1 MKFMSID
8 IETYS
13 DIDINKAG
21 VYRYVDTDAFKIL
34 LFAYSVD
41 GGPVQLIDLTRGD
54 SIPKEIVKALSDKSV
69 TKWAYNANFER
80 VALSRFLGMPTGQYL
95 DPEGWKC
102 SMVWAATLGL
112 PMGLAKVGEVLALDK
127 QKMSEGRGLIY
138 KFCKPDKKTGQRV
151 MPEEFPEDWET
162 FRRYNIRDVETE
174 MGIQKMI
181 SPFPCSDELWQE
193 YWTDQRINDRGVEV
207 DLTLAKNAVAMDAE
221 ISENLME
228 KMRSLTGIDNPRSTS
243 QLDMWLR
250 EHGCDMVSLGKKD
263 VAQVIE
269 ETDDP
274 LIRKVLSLRL
284 LIAKSSV
291 KKYTKMLDATC
302 SDGRA
307 RGMFQFYG
315 AMRTGRFAGRL
326 LQLQNLPQN
335 HIENIELVRELARRG
350 DLEALSVMFDSV
362 PDILSQL
369 IRTAFVA
376 REGSR
381 FIVADFSAIEAR
393 VIAWLAGEE
402 WRMKAFAD
410 GKDIYCA
417 SASAMFGVPVV
428 KHGINGEL
436 RQKGKVAELAC
447 IAEGQLVLTNHGE
460 KTIETVTTDDLVWDG
475 EQWVAHEGVI
485 YRGIKEVMTYEGLTA
500 TPDHLVYVE
509 GQKEPM
515 DFRIATT
522 RRAHLIQTAAR
533 GAALWLGE
541 DHISRE
547 KMERKIQPLLRADR
561 MHRMPRETM
570 DRAEQ
575 SNCGKIERLPELLTE
590 ESYTALARQETNSS
604 QTEMHKSKGRQLQK
618 LRRQR
623 DRVQVRVCHR
633 RGTIHSRKYGTSTQ
647 GIRTRSYRYQW
658 QLRARKS
665 EIYIAQREPSEQALN
680 RSESLG
686 PEILAVQLQRSNTQA
701 ETRVDQTA
709 DHSGREE
716 SCQKETQVLATYS
729 GKTRV
734 YDIRNAGPHH
744 RYTVSGKLV
753 HNCGYGGSVGALK
766 AFGADKMGLTETEMQ
781 SIVDNWR
788 ASSPRIVQLW
798 WNVDRAI
805 KQTLEDGTTHRTHG
819 LMFSLQKGILFIR
832 LPSGRSLAYVKPR
845 LIDGKITYE
854 GVSSNKGW
862 ARLESYGPKFVE
874 NCLAEGTQVL
884 TDRGWIEIQN
894 VTTKDALWDGEQWVS
909 HEGLINKG
917 IQEVINIDGALM
929 TPDHKVLT
937 QEGWKNAPSC
947 KGLKRYEVKQPN
959 SDRVRR
965 VEREEI
971 PVEGKMRLWERVH
984 HDCRA
989 FFRRKAEIL
998 RLLERKAN
1006 KHCKRNP
1013 QALQTPFIP
1022 CLAFNEGTLHGSYSS
1037 SLGQLWRQGNQ
1048 SLRQMARIIR
1058 EFLGGYVTNLPERAN
1073 AGQNRREWEL
1083 HSRELQMGGLQNP
1096 VQKQTSK
1103 YTDRYTLGQDNC
1115 ERGCRSFRNRG
1126 HNAPLQNTAWLDD
1139 RYLVRK
1145 TGLKKQVYDLKNA
1158 GPNHRFTIKTEAGP
1172 MIVHNCVQAIS
1183 RDLLLNA
1190 MKQVGP
1196 DARICMHIHDELVI
1210 EADSSVKLDDICKKM
1225 AQVPE
1230 WADGLLLRADGYETK
1245 FYLKD

>member
-151 MPEEFPEDWET
+151 LPEDFPEDWET

-221 ISENLME
+221 ISKNLME
-228 KMRSLTGIDNPRSTS
+228 KMRALTGIDNPRSTS

-335 HIENIELVRELARRG
+335 HIENIELIRELARRG
-350 DLEALSVMFDSV
+350 DLDALSVMFDSV

-402 WRMKAFAD
+402 WRMKAFAE

-460 KTIETVTTDDLVWDG
+460 KPIETVTTDDLVWDG
-475 EQWVAHEGVI
+475 EQWVVHEGII
-485 YRGIKEVMTYEGLTA
+485 YKGIRTVYTYQGLTA
-500 TPDHLVYVE
+500 TLDHQVFINDSSKPVMLQEAVAYRKDLKDATQE
-509 GQKEPM
+509 KKEI
-515 DFRIATT
+515 DKRKECSVAT
-522 RRAHLIQTAAR
+522 A
-533 GAALWLGE
+533 
-541 DHISRE
+541 
-547 KMERKIQPLLRADR
+547 K
-561 MHRMPRETM
+561 
-570 DRAEQ
+570 
-575 SNCGKIERLPELLTE
+575 
-590 ESYTALARQETNSS
+590 
-604 QTEMHKSKGRQLQK
+604 
-618 LRRQR
+618 
-623 DRVQVRVCHR
+623 
-633 RGTIHSRKYGTSTQ
+633 
-647 GIRTRSYRYQW
+647 
-658 QLRARKS
+658 
-665 EIYIAQREPSEQALN
+665 
-680 RSESLG
+680 
-686 PEILAVQLQRSNTQA
+686 
-701 ETRVDQTA
+701 
-709 DHSGREE
+709 
-716 SCQKETQVLATYS
+716 
-729 GKTRV
+729 V
-734 YDIRNAGPHH
+734 YDIMNAGPHH

-798 WNVDRAI
+798 WDVDRAI

-874 NCLAEGTQVL
+874 NCLVEGTQVL

-917 IQEVINIDGALM
+917 IQEVISIDGALM

-937 QEGWKNAPSC
+937 KEGWKTASSC
-947 KGLKRYEVKQPN
+947 SGLEK
-959 SDRVRR
+959 
-965 VEREEI
+965 
-971 PVEGKMRLWERVH
+971 
-984 HDCRA
+984 
-989 FFRRKAEIL
+989 
-998 RLLERKAN
+998 
-1006 KHCKRNP
+1006 
-1013 QALQTPFIP
+1013 
-1022 CLAFNEGTLHGSYSS
+1022 
-1037 SLGQLWRQGNQ
+1037 LG
-1048 SLRQMARIIR
+1048 
-1058 EFLGGYVTNLPERAN
+1058 
-1073 AGQNRREWEL
+1073 
-1083 HSRELQMGGLQNP
+1083 
-1096 VQKQTSK
+1096 
-1103 YTDRYTLGQDNC
+1103 
-1115 ERGCRSFRNRG
+1115 RGD
-1126 HNAPLQNTAWLDD
+1126 Q
-1139 RYLVRK
+1139 YLVRK

-1158 GPNHRFTIKTEAGP
+1158 GPNHRFTIRTEAGP
-1172 MIVHNCVQAIS
+1172 MIVHNCVQGIS

-1210 EADSSVKLDDICKKM
+1210 EADSSVKLDDICQKM

-1230 WADGLLLRADGYETK
+1230 WAEGLLLRADGYETK

>member
-1 MKFMSID
+1 MRFMSID

-21 VYRYVDTDAFKIL
+21 VYRYIDTDAFKIL

-41 GGPVQLIDLTRGD
+41 GGPVQLSDLTRGD
-54 SIPKEIVKALSDKSV
+54 SIPKEIVNALSDKSV

-151 MPEEFPEDWET
+151 MPEEFPDDWET

-221 ISENLME
+221 ISKNLME
-228 KMRSLTGIDNPRSTS
+228 KMRALTGIDNPRSTS

-335 HIENIELVRELARRG
+335 HIENIGLVRELARRG
-350 DLEALSVMFDSV
+350 DLDALSVMFDSV
-362 PDILSQL
+362 PDVLSQL

-402 WRMKAFAD
+402 WRMKAFAE

-436 RQKGKVAELAC
+436 RQKGKVAELA
-447 IAEGQLVLTNHGE
+447 
-460 KTIETVTTDDLVWDG
+460 
-475 EQWVAHEGVI
+475 
-485 YRGIKEVMTYEGLTA
+485 
-500 TPDHLVYVE
+500 
-509 GQKEPM
+509 
-515 DFRIATT
+515 
-522 RRAHLIQTAAR
+522 
-533 GAALWLGE
+533 
-541 DHISRE
+541 
-547 KMERKIQPLLRADR
+547 
-561 MHRMPRETM
+561 
-570 DRAEQ
+570 
-575 SNCGKIERLPELLTE
+575 
-590 ESYTALARQETNSS
+590 
-604 QTEMHKSKGRQLQK
+604 
-618 LRRQR
+618 
-623 DRVQVRVCHR
+623 
-633 RGTIHSRKYGTSTQ
+633 
-647 GIRTRSYRYQW
+647 
-658 QLRARKS
+658 
-665 EIYIAQREPSEQALN
+665 
-680 RSESLG
+680 
-686 PEILAVQLQRSNTQA
+686 
-701 ETRVDQTA
+701 
-709 DHSGREE
+709 
-716 SCQKETQVLATYS
+716 
-729 GKTRV
+729 
-734 YDIRNAGPHH
+734 
-744 RYTVSGKLV
+744 
-753 HNCGYGGSVGALK
+753 CGYGGSVGALK

-798 WNVDRAI
+798 WDVDRAI

-874 NCLAEGTQVL
+874 NCIAEGTQVL

-937 QEGWKNAPSC
+937 KDGWKTASSC
-947 KGLKRYEVKQPN
+947 SGLEK
-959 SDRVRR
+959 
-965 VEREEI
+965 
-971 PVEGKMRLWERVH
+971 LW
-984 HDCRA
+984 
-989 FFRRKAEIL
+989 
-998 RLLERKAN
+998 
-1006 KHCKRNP
+1006 
-1013 QALQTPFIP
+1013 
-1022 CLAFNEGTLHGSYSS
+1022 
-1037 SLGQLWRQGNQ
+1037 
-1048 SLRQMARIIR
+1048 
-1058 EFLGGYVTNLPERAN
+1058 
-1073 AGQNRREWEL
+1073 
-1083 HSRELQMGGLQNP
+1083 MG
-1096 VQKQTSK
+1096 
-1103 YTDRYTLGQDNC
+1103 
-1115 ERGCRSFRNRG
+1115 
-1126 HNAPLQNTAWLDD
+1126 D

-1158 GPNHRFTIKTEAGP
+1158 GPNHRFTIKTETGP
-1172 MIVHNCVQAIS
+1172 MIVHNCVQGIS

-1210 EADSSVKLDDICKKM
+1210 EADSSVKLDDICQKM

-1230 WADGLLLRADGYETK
+1230 WAEGLLLRADGYETK

>member
-34 LFAYSVD
+34 LFTYSVD

-151 MPEEFPEDWET
+151 LPEDFPEDWET

-221 ISENLME
+221 ISKNLME
-228 KMRSLTGIDNPRSTS
+228 KMRALTGIDNPRSTS

-335 HIENIELVRELARRG
+335 HIENIGLVRELARRG
-350 DLEALSVMFDSV
+350 DLDALSVMFDSV

-402 WRMKAFAD
+402 WRMKAFAE

-436 RQKGKVAELAC
+436 RQKGKVAELA
-447 IAEGQLVLTNHGE
+447 
-460 KTIETVTTDDLVWDG
+460 
-475 EQWVAHEGVI
+475 
-485 YRGIKEVMTYEGLTA
+485 
-500 TPDHLVYVE
+500 
-509 GQKEPM
+509 
-515 DFRIATT
+515 
-522 RRAHLIQTAAR
+522 
-533 GAALWLGE
+533 
-541 DHISRE
+541 
-547 KMERKIQPLLRADR
+547 
-561 MHRMPRETM
+561 
-570 DRAEQ
+570 
-575 SNCGKIERLPELLTE
+575 
-590 ESYTALARQETNSS
+590 
-604 QTEMHKSKGRQLQK
+604 
-618 LRRQR
+618 
-623 DRVQVRVCHR
+623 
-633 RGTIHSRKYGTSTQ
+633 
-647 GIRTRSYRYQW
+647 
-658 QLRARKS
+658 
-665 EIYIAQREPSEQALN
+665 
-680 RSESLG
+680 
-686 PEILAVQLQRSNTQA
+686 
-701 ETRVDQTA
+701 
-709 DHSGREE
+709 
-716 SCQKETQVLATYS
+716 
-729 GKTRV
+729 
-734 YDIRNAGPHH
+734 
-744 RYTVSGKLV
+744 
-753 HNCGYGGSVGALK
+753 CGYGGSVGALK

-874 NCLAEGTQVL
+874 NLV
-884 TDRGWIEIQN
+884 
-894 VTTKDALWDGEQWVS
+894 
-909 HEGLINKG
+909 
-917 IQEVINIDGALM
+917 
-929 TPDHKVLT
+929 
-937 QEGWKNAPSC
+937 
-947 KGLKRYEVKQPN
+947 
-959 SDRVRR
+959 
-965 VEREEI
+965 
-971 PVEGKMRLWERVH
+971 
-984 HDCRA
+984 
-989 FFRRKAEIL
+989 
-998 RLLERKAN
+998 
-1006 KHCKRNP
+1006 
-1013 QALQTPFIP
+1013 
-1022 CLAFNEGTLHGSYSS
+1022 
-1037 SLGQLWRQGNQ
+1037 QG
-1048 SLRQMARIIR
+1048 
-1058 EFLGGYVTNLPERAN
+1058 
-1073 AGQNRREWEL
+1073 
-1083 HSRELQMGGLQNP
+1083 
-1096 VQKQTSK
+1096 
-1103 YTDRYTLGQDNC
+1103 
-1115 ERGCRSFRNRG
+1115 
-1126 HNAPLQNTAWLDD
+1126 
-1139 RYLVRK
+1139 
-1145 TGLKKQVYDLKNA
+1145 
-1158 GPNHRFTIKTEAGP
+1158 
-1172 MIVHNCVQAIS
+1172 IS

-1210 EADSSVKLDDICKKM
+1210 EADSSVKLDDICQKM

-1230 WADGLLLRADGYETK
+1230 WAEGLLLRADGYETK

>member
-1 MKFMSID
+1 MRFMSVD

-54 SIPKEIVKALSDKSV
+54 SIPKEIVKALSEKSI

-95 DPEGWKC
+95 DPVGWKC

-138 KFCKPDKKTGQRV
+138 KFCKPDKKTGLRV

-193 YWTDQRINDRGVEV
+193 YWTDQQINDRGVEV

-221 ISENLME
+221 ISEKLME
-228 KMRSLTGIDNPRSTS
+228 KMRALTGIDNPRSTS

-263 VAQVIE
+263 VAQVSE

-335 HIENIELVRELARRG
+335 HIENIGLVRELARRG
-350 DLEALSVMFDSV
+350 DLDALSVMFDSV

-402 WRMKAFAD
+402 WRMKAFAE

-436 RQKGKVAELAC
+436 RQKGKVAELA
-447 IAEGQLVLTNHGE
+447 
-460 KTIETVTTDDLVWDG
+460 
-475 EQWVAHEGVI
+475 
-485 YRGIKEVMTYEGLTA
+485 
-500 TPDHLVYVE
+500 
-509 GQKEPM
+509 
-515 DFRIATT
+515 
-522 RRAHLIQTAAR
+522 
-533 GAALWLGE
+533 
-541 DHISRE
+541 
-547 KMERKIQPLLRADR
+547 
-561 MHRMPRETM
+561 
-570 DRAEQ
+570 
-575 SNCGKIERLPELLTE
+575 
-590 ESYTALARQETNSS
+590 
-604 QTEMHKSKGRQLQK
+604 
-618 LRRQR
+618 
-623 DRVQVRVCHR
+623 
-633 RGTIHSRKYGTSTQ
+633 
-647 GIRTRSYRYQW
+647 
-658 QLRARKS
+658 
-665 EIYIAQREPSEQALN
+665 
-680 RSESLG
+680 
-686 PEILAVQLQRSNTQA
+686 
-701 ETRVDQTA
+701 
-709 DHSGREE
+709 
-716 SCQKETQVLATYS
+716 
-729 GKTRV
+729 
-734 YDIRNAGPHH
+734 
-744 RYTVSGKLV
+744 
-753 HNCGYGGSVGALK
+753 CGYGGSVGALK

-874 NCLAEGTQVL
+874 NIT
-884 TDRGWIEIQN
+884 
-894 VTTKDALWDGEQWVS
+894 
-909 HEGLINKG
+909 
-917 IQEVINIDGALM
+917 
-929 TPDHKVLT
+929 
-937 QEGWKNAPSC
+937 
-947 KGLKRYEVKQPN
+947 
-959 SDRVRR
+959 
-965 VEREEI
+965 
-971 PVEGKMRLWERVH
+971 
-984 HDCRA
+984 
-989 FFRRKAEIL
+989 
-998 RLLERKAN
+998 
-1006 KHCKRNP
+1006 
-1013 QALQTPFIP
+1013 
-1022 CLAFNEGTLHGSYSS
+1022 
-1037 SLGQLWRQGNQ
+1037 
-1048 SLRQMARIIR
+1048 
-1058 EFLGGYVTNLPERAN
+1058 
-1073 AGQNRREWEL
+1073 
-1083 HSRELQMGGLQNP
+1083 
-1096 VQKQTSK
+1096 
-1103 YTDRYTLGQDNC
+1103 
-1115 ERGCRSFRNRG
+1115 
-1126 HNAPLQNTAWLDD
+1126 
-1139 RYLVRK
+1139 
-1145 TGLKKQVYDLKNA
+1145 
-1158 GPNHRFTIKTEAGP
+1158 
-1172 MIVHNCVQAIS
+1172 QAIS

-1196 DARICMHIHDELVI
+1196 EARICMHIHDELVI

-1230 WADGLLLRADGYETK
+1230 WAEGLLLRADGYETK

>member
-1 MKFMSID
+1 MRFMSID

-54 SIPKEIVKALSDKSV
+54 SIPKEIVNALSDKSV

-221 ISENLME
+221 ISKNLME

-284 LIAKSSV
+284 LISKSSV

-335 HIENIELVRELARRG
+335 HIENIGLVRELARRG
-350 DLEALSVMFDSV
+350 DLDALSVMFDSV

-402 WRMKAFAD
+402 WRMKAFAE

-436 RQKGKVAELAC
+436 RQKGKVAELA
-447 IAEGQLVLTNHGE
+447 
-460 KTIETVTTDDLVWDG
+460 
-475 EQWVAHEGVI
+475 
-485 YRGIKEVMTYEGLTA
+485 
-500 TPDHLVYVE
+500 
-509 GQKEPM
+509 
-515 DFRIATT
+515 
-522 RRAHLIQTAAR
+522 
-533 GAALWLGE
+533 
-541 DHISRE
+541 
-547 KMERKIQPLLRADR
+547 
-561 MHRMPRETM
+561 
-570 DRAEQ
+570 
-575 SNCGKIERLPELLTE
+575 
-590 ESYTALARQETNSS
+590 
-604 QTEMHKSKGRQLQK
+604 
-618 LRRQR
+618 
-623 DRVQVRVCHR
+623 
-633 RGTIHSRKYGTSTQ
+633 
-647 GIRTRSYRYQW
+647 
-658 QLRARKS
+658 
-665 EIYIAQREPSEQALN
+665 
-680 RSESLG
+680 
-686 PEILAVQLQRSNTQA
+686 
-701 ETRVDQTA
+701 
-709 DHSGREE
+709 
-716 SCQKETQVLATYS
+716 
-729 GKTRV
+729 
-734 YDIRNAGPHH
+734 
-744 RYTVSGKLV
+744 
-753 HNCGYGGSVGALK
+753 CGYGGSVGALK

-798 WNVDRAI
+798 WDVDRAI
-805 KQTLEDGTTHRTHG
+805 KETLRKGTSQVTHR
-819 LMFSLQKGILFIR
+819 LLFCFRKGILFIK

-874 NCLAEGTQVL
+874 NIT
-884 TDRGWIEIQN
+884 
-894 VTTKDALWDGEQWVS
+894 
-909 HEGLINKG
+909 
-917 IQEVINIDGALM
+917 
-929 TPDHKVLT
+929 
-937 QEGWKNAPSC
+937 
-947 KGLKRYEVKQPN
+947 
-959 SDRVRR
+959 
-965 VEREEI
+965 
-971 PVEGKMRLWERVH
+971 
-984 HDCRA
+984 
-989 FFRRKAEIL
+989 
-998 RLLERKAN
+998 
-1006 KHCKRNP
+1006 
-1013 QALQTPFIP
+1013 
-1022 CLAFNEGTLHGSYSS
+1022 
-1037 SLGQLWRQGNQ
+1037 
-1048 SLRQMARIIR
+1048 
-1058 EFLGGYVTNLPERAN
+1058 
-1073 AGQNRREWEL
+1073 
-1083 HSRELQMGGLQNP
+1083 
-1096 VQKQTSK
+1096 
-1103 YTDRYTLGQDNC
+1103 
-1115 ERGCRSFRNRG
+1115 
-1126 HNAPLQNTAWLDD
+1126 
-1139 RYLVRK
+1139 
-1145 TGLKKQVYDLKNA
+1145 
-1158 GPNHRFTIKTEAGP
+1158 
-1172 MIVHNCVQAIS
+1172 QAIS

-1196 DARICMHIHDELVI
+1196 EARICMHIHDELVI
-1210 EADSSVKLDDICKKM
+1210 EADKSVKLDDICKKM

-1230 WADGLLLRADGYETK
+1230 WAEGLLLRADGYETK

>member
-1 MKFMSID
+1 MRFMSID

-54 SIPKEIVKALSDKSV
+54 SIPKEIVNALSDKSV

-95 DPEGWKC
+95 DPRGWKC

-112 PMGLAKVGEVLALDK
+112 PMGLARVGEVLALDK

-151 MPEEFPEDWET
+151 LPEEFPEDWET

-228 KMRSLTGIDNPRSTS
+228 KMRALTGIDNPRSTS

-269 ETDDP
+269 ETEDP

-284 LIAKSSV
+284 LISKSSV

-335 HIENIELVRELARRG
+335 HIENIGLVRELARRG
-350 DLEALSVMFDSV
+350 DLDALSVMFDSV

-393 VIAWLAGEE
+393 VIAWLAGED
-402 WRMKAFAD
+402 WRMKAFAE

-436 RQKGKVAELAC
+436 RQKGKVAELA
-447 IAEGQLVLTNHGE
+447 
-460 KTIETVTTDDLVWDG
+460 
-475 EQWVAHEGVI
+475 
-485 YRGIKEVMTYEGLTA
+485 
-500 TPDHLVYVE
+500 
-509 GQKEPM
+509 
-515 DFRIATT
+515 
-522 RRAHLIQTAAR
+522 
-533 GAALWLGE
+533 
-541 DHISRE
+541 
-547 KMERKIQPLLRADR
+547 
-561 MHRMPRETM
+561 
-570 DRAEQ
+570 
-575 SNCGKIERLPELLTE
+575 
-590 ESYTALARQETNSS
+590 
-604 QTEMHKSKGRQLQK
+604 
-618 LRRQR
+618 
-623 DRVQVRVCHR
+623 
-633 RGTIHSRKYGTSTQ
+633 
-647 GIRTRSYRYQW
+647 
-658 QLRARKS
+658 
-665 EIYIAQREPSEQALN
+665 
-680 RSESLG
+680 
-686 PEILAVQLQRSNTQA
+686 
-701 ETRVDQTA
+701 
-709 DHSGREE
+709 
-716 SCQKETQVLATYS
+716 
-729 GKTRV
+729 
-734 YDIRNAGPHH
+734 
-744 RYTVSGKLV
+744 
-753 HNCGYGGSVGALK
+753 CGYGGSVGALK

-874 NCLAEGTQVL
+874 NIT
-884 TDRGWIEIQN
+884 
-894 VTTKDALWDGEQWVS
+894 
-909 HEGLINKG
+909 
-917 IQEVINIDGALM
+917 
-929 TPDHKVLT
+929 
-937 QEGWKNAPSC
+937 
-947 KGLKRYEVKQPN
+947 
-959 SDRVRR
+959 
-965 VEREEI
+965 
-971 PVEGKMRLWERVH
+971 
-984 HDCRA
+984 
-989 FFRRKAEIL
+989 
-998 RLLERKAN
+998 
-1006 KHCKRNP
+1006 
-1013 QALQTPFIP
+1013 
-1022 CLAFNEGTLHGSYSS
+1022 
-1037 SLGQLWRQGNQ
+1037 
-1048 SLRQMARIIR
+1048 
-1058 EFLGGYVTNLPERAN
+1058 
-1073 AGQNRREWEL
+1073 
-1083 HSRELQMGGLQNP
+1083 
-1096 VQKQTSK
+1096 
-1103 YTDRYTLGQDNC
+1103 
-1115 ERGCRSFRNRG
+1115 
-1126 HNAPLQNTAWLDD
+1126 
-1139 RYLVRK
+1139 
-1145 TGLKKQVYDLKNA
+1145 
-1158 GPNHRFTIKTEAGP
+1158 
-1172 MIVHNCVQAIS
+1172 QAIS

-1210 EADSSVKLDDICKKM
+1210 EADSSVKLDDICQKM

-1230 WADGLLLRADGYETK
+1230 WAEGLLLRADGYETK

>member
-1 MKFMSID
+1 MKSISID
-8 IETYS
+8 IESYS

-21 VYRYVDTDAFKIL
+21 VYRYIDSPEFKIL
-34 LFAYSVD
+34 LFAYAVD
-41 GGPVQLIDLTRGD
+41 GGPVQLIDLTRGEI
-54 SIPKEIVKALSDKSV
+54 IPKEIVEALSDKSV

-80 VALSRFLGMPTGQYL
+80 VALSAFLGMPTGQYL

-112 PMGLAKVGEVLALDK
+112 PMGLAKVGEVLSLDK

-181 SPFPCSDELWQE
+181 SPFPCSAELWQE

-207 DLTLAKNAVAMDAE
+207 DLTLARNAVAMDAE
-221 ISENLME
+221 ISEKLME
-228 KMRSLTGIDNPRSTS
+228 KMRALTGIDNPRSTS

-284 LIAKSSV
+284 LISKSSV

-335 HIENIELVRELARRG
+335 HIENIGLVRELARRG
-350 DLEALSVMFDSV
+350 DLDALSVMFDSV

-393 VIAWLAGEE
+393 VIAWLAGEQ
-402 WRMKAFAD
+402 WRMDAFAK

-447 IAEGQLVLTNHGE
+447 IAEGQPVLTSHGE

-475 EQWVAHEGVI
+475 ENWVQHEGVI
-485 YRGIKEVMTYEGLTA
+485 FKGYREVITYEGLTA
-500 TPDHLVYVE
+500 TRDHLVFIE
-509 GQKEPM
+509 GQSEPVEFG
-515 DFRIATT
+515 DAASSGSR
-522 RRAHLIQTAAR
+522 LIQTGDR

-547 KMERKIQPLLRADR
+547 KVERKIQPLLRANG
-561 MHRMPRETM
+561 MHQLPRETM

-575 SNCGKIERLPELLTE
+575 SYCREVERLPELLAE
-590 ESYTALARQETNSS
+590 KNNTAMARQETNSS

-618 LRRQR
+618 LWCQR
-623 DRVQVRVCHR
+623 DRVQVQVGHGSRSLHFREHR
-633 RGTIHSRKYGTSTQ
+633 HTRQRSR
-647 GIRTRSYRYQW
+647 IRPYKYQW
-658 QLRARKS
+658 PLRSRES
-665 EIYIAQREPSEQALN
+665 SLCLAQREHVEQTIN
-680 RSESLG
+680 NSQPLG
-686 PEILAVQLQRSNTQA
+686 PDLLALQLQRSNTQA

-709 DHSGREE
+709 DHRGREE
-716 SCQKETQVLATYS
+716 SCDGKEKMLEANS
-729 GKTRV
+729 GKIRV

-744 RYTVSGKLV
+744 RYTVSDKLV

-766 AFGADKMGLTETEMQ
+766 AFGADKMGLTEAEMQ

-798 WNVDRAI
+798 WDVDRAI

-819 LMFSLQKGILFIR
+819 LMFSLQRGILFIR

-854 GVSSNKGW
+854 GLSSNRGW
-862 ARLESYGPKFVE
+862 SRLESYGPKFVE
-874 NCLAEGTQVL
+874 NIV
-884 TDRGWIEIQN
+884 
-894 VTTKDALWDGEQWVS
+894 
-909 HEGLINKG
+909 
-917 IQEVINIDGALM
+917 
-929 TPDHKVLT
+929 
-937 QEGWKNAPSC
+937 
-947 KGLKRYEVKQPN
+947 
-959 SDRVRR
+959 
-965 VEREEI
+965 
-971 PVEGKMRLWERVH
+971 
-984 HDCRA
+984 
-989 FFRRKAEIL
+989 
-998 RLLERKAN
+998 
-1006 KHCKRNP
+1006 
-1013 QALQTPFIP
+1013 
-1022 CLAFNEGTLHGSYSS
+1022 
-1037 SLGQLWRQGNQ
+1037 QG
-1048 SLRQMARIIR
+1048 
-1058 EFLGGYVTNLPERAN
+1058 
-1073 AGQNRREWEL
+1073 
-1083 HSRELQMGGLQNP
+1083 
-1096 VQKQTSK
+1096 
-1103 YTDRYTLGQDNC
+1103 
-1115 ERGCRSFRNRG
+1115 
-1126 HNAPLQNTAWLDD
+1126 
-1139 RYLVRK
+1139 
-1145 TGLKKQVYDLKNA
+1145 
-1158 GPNHRFTIKTEAGP
+1158 
-1172 MIVHNCVQAIS
+1172 IS

-1210 EADSSVKLDDICKKM
+1210 EADDSVKLDDICKKM

-1230 WADGLLLRADGYETK
+1230 WAEGLLLRADGYETK

>member
-151 MPEEFPEDWET
+151 MPENFPEDWET

-207 DLTLAKNAVAMDAE
+207 DLTLARNAVAMDAE

-250 EHGCDMVSLGKKD
+250 EHGCNMVSLGKKD

-284 LIAKSSV
+284 LISKSSV

-302 SDGRA
+302 SDDRA

-350 DLEALSVMFDSV
+350 DLDALSVMFDSV

-402 WRMKAFAD
+402 WRMKAFAE

-436 RQKGKVAELAC
+436 RQKGKVAELA
-447 IAEGQLVLTNHGE
+447 
-460 KTIETVTTDDLVWDG
+460 
-475 EQWVAHEGVI
+475 
-485 YRGIKEVMTYEGLTA
+485 
-500 TPDHLVYVE
+500 
-509 GQKEPM
+509 
-515 DFRIATT
+515 
-522 RRAHLIQTAAR
+522 
-533 GAALWLGE
+533 
-541 DHISRE
+541 
-547 KMERKIQPLLRADR
+547 
-561 MHRMPRETM
+561 
-570 DRAEQ
+570 
-575 SNCGKIERLPELLTE
+575 
-590 ESYTALARQETNSS
+590 
-604 QTEMHKSKGRQLQK
+604 
-618 LRRQR
+618 
-623 DRVQVRVCHR
+623 
-633 RGTIHSRKYGTSTQ
+633 
-647 GIRTRSYRYQW
+647 
-658 QLRARKS
+658 
-665 EIYIAQREPSEQALN
+665 
-680 RSESLG
+680 
-686 PEILAVQLQRSNTQA
+686 
-701 ETRVDQTA
+701 
-709 DHSGREE
+709 
-716 SCQKETQVLATYS
+716 
-729 GKTRV
+729 
-734 YDIRNAGPHH
+734 
-744 RYTVSGKLV
+744 
-753 HNCGYGGSVGALK
+753 CGYGGSVGALK

-798 WNVDRAI
+798 WDVDRAI
-805 KQTLEDGTTHRTHG
+805 RQTLEDGTTHRTHG

-854 GVSSNKGW
+854 GVSINKGW

-874 NCLAEGTQVL
+874 NIT
-884 TDRGWIEIQN
+884 
-894 VTTKDALWDGEQWVS
+894 
-909 HEGLINKG
+909 
-917 IQEVINIDGALM
+917 
-929 TPDHKVLT
+929 
-937 QEGWKNAPSC
+937 
-947 KGLKRYEVKQPN
+947 
-959 SDRVRR
+959 
-965 VEREEI
+965 
-971 PVEGKMRLWERVH
+971 
-984 HDCRA
+984 
-989 FFRRKAEIL
+989 
-998 RLLERKAN
+998 
-1006 KHCKRNP
+1006 
-1013 QALQTPFIP
+1013 
-1022 CLAFNEGTLHGSYSS
+1022 
-1037 SLGQLWRQGNQ
+1037 
-1048 SLRQMARIIR
+1048 
-1058 EFLGGYVTNLPERAN
+1058 
-1073 AGQNRREWEL
+1073 
-1083 HSRELQMGGLQNP
+1083 
-1096 VQKQTSK
+1096 
-1103 YTDRYTLGQDNC
+1103 
-1115 ERGCRSFRNRG
+1115 
-1126 HNAPLQNTAWLDD
+1126 
-1139 RYLVRK
+1139 
-1145 TGLKKQVYDLKNA
+1145 
-1158 GPNHRFTIKTEAGP
+1158 
-1172 MIVHNCVQAIS
+1172 QAIS

-1196 DARICMHIHDELVI
+1196 EARICMHIHDELVI
-1210 EADSSVKLDDICKKM
+1210 EADSSVKLDDICEKM

-1230 WADGLLLRADGYETK
+1230 WAEGLLLRADGYETK

>member
-1 MKFMSID
+1 MRFMSID

-13 DIDINKAG
+13 DIDINKSG
-21 VYRYVDTDAFKIL
+21 VYRYVDTDEFKIL

-80 VALSRFLGMPTGQYL
+80 VALSRFLSMPTGQYL

-151 MPEEFPEDWET
+151 LPEDFPEDWET

-181 SPFPCSDELWQE
+181 GPFPCSDELWQE

-221 ISENLME
+221 ISKNLME

-335 HIENIELVRELARRG
+335 HIENIGLVRELARRG

-393 VIAWLAGEE
+393 VIAWLAGED
-402 WRMKAFAD
+402 WRMKAFAE

-436 RQKGKVAELAC
+436 RQKGKVAELA
-447 IAEGQLVLTNHGE
+447 
-460 KTIETVTTDDLVWDG
+460 
-475 EQWVAHEGVI
+475 
-485 YRGIKEVMTYEGLTA
+485 
-500 TPDHLVYVE
+500 
-509 GQKEPM
+509 
-515 DFRIATT
+515 
-522 RRAHLIQTAAR
+522 
-533 GAALWLGE
+533 
-541 DHISRE
+541 
-547 KMERKIQPLLRADR
+547 
-561 MHRMPRETM
+561 
-570 DRAEQ
+570 
-575 SNCGKIERLPELLTE
+575 
-590 ESYTALARQETNSS
+590 
-604 QTEMHKSKGRQLQK
+604 
-618 LRRQR
+618 
-623 DRVQVRVCHR
+623 
-633 RGTIHSRKYGTSTQ
+633 
-647 GIRTRSYRYQW
+647 
-658 QLRARKS
+658 
-665 EIYIAQREPSEQALN
+665 
-680 RSESLG
+680 
-686 PEILAVQLQRSNTQA
+686 
-701 ETRVDQTA
+701 
-709 DHSGREE
+709 
-716 SCQKETQVLATYS
+716 
-729 GKTRV
+729 
-734 YDIRNAGPHH
+734 
-744 RYTVSGKLV
+744 
-753 HNCGYGGSVGALK
+753 CGYGGSVGALK

-798 WNVDRAI
+798 WDVDRAI

-917 IQEVINIDGALM
+917 IQEVISIDGALM

-937 QEGWKNAPSC
+937 KEGWKTASSC
-947 KGLKRYEVKQPN
+947 SGLEK
-959 SDRVRR
+959 
-965 VEREEI
+965 
-971 PVEGKMRLWERVH
+971 
-984 HDCRA
+984 
-989 FFRRKAEIL
+989 
-998 RLLERKAN
+998 
-1006 KHCKRNP
+1006 
-1013 QALQTPFIP
+1013 
-1022 CLAFNEGTLHGSYSS
+1022 
-1037 SLGQLWRQGNQ
+1037 LG
-1048 SLRQMARIIR
+1048 
-1058 EFLGGYVTNLPERAN
+1058 
-1073 AGQNRREWEL
+1073 
-1083 HSRELQMGGLQNP
+1083 
-1096 VQKQTSK
+1096 
-1103 YTDRYTLGQDNC
+1103 
-1115 ERGCRSFRNRG
+1115 RGD
-1126 HNAPLQNTAWLDD
+1126 Q
-1139 RYLVRK
+1139 YLVRK

-1158 GPNHRFTIKTEAGP
+1158 GPNHRFTIRTEAGP
-1172 MIVHNCVQAIS
+1172 MIVHNCVQGIS

-1196 DARICMHIHDELVI
+1196 EARICMHIHDELVI
-1210 EADSSVKLDDICKKM
+1210 EADKSVKLDDICQKM

-1230 WADGLLLRADGYETK
+1230 WAEGLLLRADGYETK

>member
-1 MKFMSID
+1 MRFMSID

-54 SIPKEIVKALSDKSV
+54 SIPKEIVNALSDKSV

-95 DPEGWKC
+95 DPVGWKC

-138 KFCKPDKKTGQRV
+138 KFCKPDKKTGLRV

-193 YWTDQRINDRGVEV
+193 YWTDQQINDRGVEV
-207 DLTLAKNAVAMDAE
+207 DLTLARNAVAMDAE
-221 ISENLME
+221 ISKKLME

-284 LIAKSSV
+284 LISKSSV

-335 HIENIELVRELARRG
+335 HIENIGLVRELARRG

-402 WRMKAFAD
+402 WRMKAFAE

-436 RQKGKVAELAC
+436 RQKGKVAELA
-447 IAEGQLVLTNHGE
+447 
-460 KTIETVTTDDLVWDG
+460 
-475 EQWVAHEGVI
+475 
-485 YRGIKEVMTYEGLTA
+485 
-500 TPDHLVYVE
+500 
-509 GQKEPM
+509 
-515 DFRIATT
+515 
-522 RRAHLIQTAAR
+522 
-533 GAALWLGE
+533 
-541 DHISRE
+541 
-547 KMERKIQPLLRADR
+547 
-561 MHRMPRETM
+561 
-570 DRAEQ
+570 
-575 SNCGKIERLPELLTE
+575 
-590 ESYTALARQETNSS
+590 
-604 QTEMHKSKGRQLQK
+604 
-618 LRRQR
+618 
-623 DRVQVRVCHR
+623 
-633 RGTIHSRKYGTSTQ
+633 
-647 GIRTRSYRYQW
+647 
-658 QLRARKS
+658 
-665 EIYIAQREPSEQALN
+665 
-680 RSESLG
+680 
-686 PEILAVQLQRSNTQA
+686 
-701 ETRVDQTA
+701 
-709 DHSGREE
+709 
-716 SCQKETQVLATYS
+716 
-729 GKTRV
+729 
-734 YDIRNAGPHH
+734 
-744 RYTVSGKLV
+744 
-753 HNCGYGGSVGALK
+753 CGYGGSVGALK

-909 HEGLINKG
+909 HDGLINKG

-929 TPDHKVLT
+929 TPDHRVLT
-937 QEGWKNAPSC
+937 REGWKNASSC
-947 KGLKRYEVKQPN
+947 EGLKRHEVKLPN

-998 RLLERKAN
+998 RLHERKAN
-1006 KHCKRNP
+1006 KHCKRNS

-1022 CLAFNEGTLHGSYSS
+1022 CMAFNEGTLHGSYSS

-1115 ERGCRSFRNRG
+1115 ERGCRSFRNRR

-1158 GPNHRFTIKTEAGP
+1158 GPNHCFTIKTEAGP
-1172 MIVHNCVQAIS
+1172 MIVHNCVQGIS

-1196 DARICMHIHDELVI
+1196 EARICMHIHDELVI
-1210 EADSSVKLDDICKKM
+1210 EADKSVKLDDICKKM

-1230 WADGLLLRADGYETK
+1230 WAEGLLLRADGYETK

>member
-1 MKFMSID
+1 MRFMSID

-80 VALSRFLGMPTGQYL
+80 VALSRSLGMPTGQYL

-151 MPEEFPEDWET
+151 LPENFPEDWET
-162 FRRYNIRDVETE
+162 FRRYNMRDVETE

-221 ISENLME
+221 ISEKLME
-228 KMRSLTGIDNPRSTS
+228 KMRALTGIDNPRSTA
-243 QLDMWLR
+243 QLDLWLR

-284 LIAKSSV
+284 LISKSSV

-335 HIENIELVRELARRG
+335 HIENIGLLRELARRG
-350 DLEALSVMFDSV
+350 DLDALSVMFDSV

-402 WRMKAFAD
+402 WRMKAFAE

-447 IAEGQLVLTNHGE
+447 IAEGQPVLTNHGE
-460 KTIETVTTDDLVWDG
+460 KPIETVTTDDLVWDG
-475 EQWVAHEGVI
+475 DQWVTHEGVI
-485 YRGIKEVMTYEGLTA
+485 YKGKRTVYTYQGLTA
-500 TPDHLVYVE
+500 TLDHQVFINDSSKPVMLQEAVAYRKDLKDATQE
-509 GQKEPM
+509 KKEI
-515 DFRIATT
+515 DKRKECSVATV
-522 RRAHLIQTAAR
+522 
-533 GAALWLGE
+533 
-541 DHISRE
+541 
-547 KMERKIQPLLRADR
+547 K
-561 MHRMPRETM
+561 
-570 DRAEQ
+570 
-575 SNCGKIERLPELLTE
+575 
-590 ESYTALARQETNSS
+590 
-604 QTEMHKSKGRQLQK
+604 
-618 LRRQR
+618 
-623 DRVQVRVCHR
+623 
-633 RGTIHSRKYGTSTQ
+633 
-647 GIRTRSYRYQW
+647 
-658 QLRARKS
+658 
-665 EIYIAQREPSEQALN
+665 
-680 RSESLG
+680 
-686 PEILAVQLQRSNTQA
+686 
-701 ETRVDQTA
+701 
-709 DHSGREE
+709 
-716 SCQKETQVLATYS
+716 
-729 GKTRV
+729 V
-734 YDIRNAGPHH
+734 YDIMNAGPHH

-766 AFGADKMGLTETEMQ
+766 AFGAEKMGLTETEMQ

-798 WNVDRAI
+798 WDVDRAI
-805 KQTLEDGTTHRTHG
+805 RQTLEDGTTHMTHG

-874 NCLAEGTQVL
+874 NIT
-884 TDRGWIEIQN
+884 
-894 VTTKDALWDGEQWVS
+894 
-909 HEGLINKG
+909 
-917 IQEVINIDGALM
+917 
-929 TPDHKVLT
+929 
-937 QEGWKNAPSC
+937 
-947 KGLKRYEVKQPN
+947 
-959 SDRVRR
+959 
-965 VEREEI
+965 
-971 PVEGKMRLWERVH
+971 
-984 HDCRA
+984 
-989 FFRRKAEIL
+989 
-998 RLLERKAN
+998 
-1006 KHCKRNP
+1006 
-1013 QALQTPFIP
+1013 
-1022 CLAFNEGTLHGSYSS
+1022 
-1037 SLGQLWRQGNQ
+1037 
-1048 SLRQMARIIR
+1048 
-1058 EFLGGYVTNLPERAN
+1058 
-1073 AGQNRREWEL
+1073 
-1083 HSRELQMGGLQNP
+1083 
-1096 VQKQTSK
+1096 
-1103 YTDRYTLGQDNC
+1103 
-1115 ERGCRSFRNRG
+1115 
-1126 HNAPLQNTAWLDD
+1126 
-1139 RYLVRK
+1139 
-1145 TGLKKQVYDLKNA
+1145 
-1158 GPNHRFTIKTEAGP
+1158 
-1172 MIVHNCVQAIS
+1172 QAIS

-1210 EADSSVKLDDICKKM
+1210 EADDSVKLDDICKKM

-1230 WADGLLLRADGYETK
+1230 WAEGLLLRADGYETK

>member
-1 MKFMSID
+1 MRFMSID

-41 GGPVQLIDLTRGD
+41 GGPVQLVDLTRGD
-54 SIPKEIVKALSDKSV
+54 SIPKEIVKALSEKSI

-95 DPEGWKC
+95 DPVGWKC

-138 KFCKPDKKTGQRV
+138 KFCKPDKKTGLRV

-193 YWTDQRINDRGVEV
+193 YWTDQQINDRGVEV
-207 DLTLAKNAVAMDAE
+207 DLTLARNAVAMDAE

-284 LIAKSSV
+284 LISKSSV

-315 AMRTGRFAGRL
+315 ALRTGRFAGRL

-335 HIENIELVRELARRG
+335 HIENIGLVRELARRG

-393 VIAWLAGEE
+393 VIAWLAGED
-402 WRMKAFAD
+402 WRMKAFAE

-436 RQKGKVAELAC
+436 RQKGKVAELA
-447 IAEGQLVLTNHGE
+447 
-460 KTIETVTTDDLVWDG
+460 
-475 EQWVAHEGVI
+475 
-485 YRGIKEVMTYEGLTA
+485 
-500 TPDHLVYVE
+500 
-509 GQKEPM
+509 
-515 DFRIATT
+515 
-522 RRAHLIQTAAR
+522 
-533 GAALWLGE
+533 
-541 DHISRE
+541 
-547 KMERKIQPLLRADR
+547 
-561 MHRMPRETM
+561 
-570 DRAEQ
+570 
-575 SNCGKIERLPELLTE
+575 
-590 ESYTALARQETNSS
+590 
-604 QTEMHKSKGRQLQK
+604 
-618 LRRQR
+618 
-623 DRVQVRVCHR
+623 
-633 RGTIHSRKYGTSTQ
+633 
-647 GIRTRSYRYQW
+647 
-658 QLRARKS
+658 
-665 EIYIAQREPSEQALN
+665 
-680 RSESLG
+680 
-686 PEILAVQLQRSNTQA
+686 
-701 ETRVDQTA
+701 
-709 DHSGREE
+709 
-716 SCQKETQVLATYS
+716 
-729 GKTRV
+729 
-734 YDIRNAGPHH
+734 
-744 RYTVSGKLV
+744 
-753 HNCGYGGSVGALK
+753 CGYGGSVGALK

-832 LPSGRSLAYVKPR
+832 LPSGRSLA
-845 LIDGKITYE
+845 
-854 GVSSNKGW
+854 
-862 ARLESYGPKFVE
+862 
-874 NCLAEGTQVL
+874 
-884 TDRGWIEIQN
+884 
-894 VTTKDALWDGEQWVS
+894 
-909 HEGLINKG
+909 
-917 IQEVINIDGALM
+917 
-929 TPDHKVLT
+929 
-937 QEGWKNAPSC
+937 
-947 KGLKRYEVKQPN
+947 
-959 SDRVRR
+959 
-965 VEREEI
+965 
-971 PVEGKMRLWERVH
+971 
-984 HDCRA
+984 
-989 FFRRKAEIL
+989 
-998 RLLERKAN
+998 
-1006 KHCKRNP
+1006 
-1013 QALQTPFIP
+1013 
-1022 CLAFNEGTLHGSYSS
+1022 
-1037 SLGQLWRQGNQ
+1037 
-1048 SLRQMARIIR
+1048 
-1058 EFLGGYVTNLPERAN
+1058 
-1073 AGQNRREWEL
+1073 
-1083 HSRELQMGGLQNP
+1083 
-1096 VQKQTSK
+1096 
-1103 YTDRYTLGQDNC
+1103 
-1115 ERGCRSFRNRG
+1115 
-1126 HNAPLQNTAWLDD
+1126 
-1139 RYLVRK
+1139 
-1145 TGLKKQVYDLKNA
+1145 
-1158 GPNHRFTIKTEAGP
+1158 
-1172 MIVHNCVQAIS
+1172 
-1183 RDLLLNA
+1183 
-1190 MKQVGP
+1190 
-1196 DARICMHIHDELVI
+1196 
-1210 EADSSVKLDDICKKM
+1210 
-1225 AQVPE
+1225 
-1230 WADGLLLRADGYETK
+1230 
-1245 FYLKD
+1245 

>member
-1 MKFMSID
+1 MRFMSID

-54 SIPKEIVKALSDKSV
+54 CIPKEIVKALIDKSV

-112 PMGLAKVGEVLALDK
+112 PMGLAKVGEILTLDK

-221 ISENLME
+221 ISKNLME

-284 LIAKSSV
+284 LISKSSV

-326 LQLQNLPQN
+326 LQLQNLPLN
-335 HIENIELVRELARRG
+335 HIENIGLVRELARRG

-402 WRMKAFAD
+402 WRMKAFAE

-436 RQKGKVAELAC
+436 RQKGKVAELA
-447 IAEGQLVLTNHGE
+447 
-460 KTIETVTTDDLVWDG
+460 
-475 EQWVAHEGVI
+475 
-485 YRGIKEVMTYEGLTA
+485 
-500 TPDHLVYVE
+500 
-509 GQKEPM
+509 
-515 DFRIATT
+515 
-522 RRAHLIQTAAR
+522 
-533 GAALWLGE
+533 
-541 DHISRE
+541 
-547 KMERKIQPLLRADR
+547 
-561 MHRMPRETM
+561 
-570 DRAEQ
+570 
-575 SNCGKIERLPELLTE
+575 
-590 ESYTALARQETNSS
+590 
-604 QTEMHKSKGRQLQK
+604 
-618 LRRQR
+618 
-623 DRVQVRVCHR
+623 
-633 RGTIHSRKYGTSTQ
+633 
-647 GIRTRSYRYQW
+647 
-658 QLRARKS
+658 
-665 EIYIAQREPSEQALN
+665 
-680 RSESLG
+680 
-686 PEILAVQLQRSNTQA
+686 
-701 ETRVDQTA
+701 
-709 DHSGREE
+709 
-716 SCQKETQVLATYS
+716 
-729 GKTRV
+729 
-734 YDIRNAGPHH
+734 
-744 RYTVSGKLV
+744 
-753 HNCGYGGSVGALK
+753 CGYGGSVGALK

-805 KQTLEDGTTHRTHG
+805 KQTLEDGTAHRTHG

-874 NCLAEGTQVL
+874 NIT
-884 TDRGWIEIQN
+884 
-894 VTTKDALWDGEQWVS
+894 
-909 HEGLINKG
+909 
-917 IQEVINIDGALM
+917 
-929 TPDHKVLT
+929 
-937 QEGWKNAPSC
+937 
-947 KGLKRYEVKQPN
+947 
-959 SDRVRR
+959 
-965 VEREEI
+965 
-971 PVEGKMRLWERVH
+971 
-984 HDCRA
+984 
-989 FFRRKAEIL
+989 
-998 RLLERKAN
+998 
-1006 KHCKRNP
+1006 
-1013 QALQTPFIP
+1013 
-1022 CLAFNEGTLHGSYSS
+1022 
-1037 SLGQLWRQGNQ
+1037 
-1048 SLRQMARIIR
+1048 
-1058 EFLGGYVTNLPERAN
+1058 
-1073 AGQNRREWEL
+1073 
-1083 HSRELQMGGLQNP
+1083 
-1096 VQKQTSK
+1096 
-1103 YTDRYTLGQDNC
+1103 
-1115 ERGCRSFRNRG
+1115 
-1126 HNAPLQNTAWLDD
+1126 
-1139 RYLVRK
+1139 
-1145 TGLKKQVYDLKNA
+1145 
-1158 GPNHRFTIKTEAGP
+1158 
-1172 MIVHNCVQAIS
+1172 QAIS

-1210 EADSSVKLDDICKKM
+1210 EADSSVKLDDICQKM

-1230 WADGLLLRADGYETK
+1230 WAEGLLLRADGYETK

>member
-1 MKFMSID
+1 MRFMSID

-13 DIDINKAG
+13 DIDINKSG
-21 VYRYVDTDAFKIL
+21 VYRYVDTDEFKIL

-151 MPEEFPEDWET
+151 LPEDFPEDWET

-221 ISENLME
+221 ISKNLME

-335 HIENIELVRELARRG
+335 HIENIELIRELARRG
-350 DLEALSVMFDSV
+350 DLDALSVMFDSV

-402 WRMKAFAD
+402 WRMKAFAE

-460 KTIETVTTDDLVWDG
+460 KPIETVTTDDLVWDG
-475 EQWVAHEGVI
+475 EQWVVHEGII
-485 YRGIKEVMTYEGLTA
+485 YKGIRTVYTYQGLTA
-500 TPDHLVYVE
+500 TLDHLVFLNDSSKPVMLQEAVAYRKDLKDATQE
-509 GQKEPM
+509 KKEI
-515 DFRIATT
+515 DKRKECSVAT
-522 RRAHLIQTAAR
+522 A
-533 GAALWLGE
+533 
-541 DHISRE
+541 
-547 KMERKIQPLLRADR
+547 K
-561 MHRMPRETM
+561 
-570 DRAEQ
+570 
-575 SNCGKIERLPELLTE
+575 
-590 ESYTALARQETNSS
+590 
-604 QTEMHKSKGRQLQK
+604 
-618 LRRQR
+618 
-623 DRVQVRVCHR
+623 
-633 RGTIHSRKYGTSTQ
+633 
-647 GIRTRSYRYQW
+647 
-658 QLRARKS
+658 
-665 EIYIAQREPSEQALN
+665 
-680 RSESLG
+680 
-686 PEILAVQLQRSNTQA
+686 
-701 ETRVDQTA
+701 
-709 DHSGREE
+709 
-716 SCQKETQVLATYS
+716 
-729 GKTRV
+729 V
-734 YDIRNAGPHH
+734 YDIMDAGPHH
-744 RYTVSGKLV
+744 RYTVEGKLV

-798 WNVDRAI
+798 WDVDRAI

-917 IQEVINIDGALM
+917 IQEVISIDGALM

-937 QEGWKNAPSC
+937 KEGWKTASSC
-947 KGLKRYEVKQPN
+947 SGLEK
-959 SDRVRR
+959 
-965 VEREEI
+965 
-971 PVEGKMRLWERVH
+971 
-984 HDCRA
+984 
-989 FFRRKAEIL
+989 
-998 RLLERKAN
+998 
-1006 KHCKRNP
+1006 
-1013 QALQTPFIP
+1013 
-1022 CLAFNEGTLHGSYSS
+1022 
-1037 SLGQLWRQGNQ
+1037 LG
-1048 SLRQMARIIR
+1048 
-1058 EFLGGYVTNLPERAN
+1058 
-1073 AGQNRREWEL
+1073 
-1083 HSRELQMGGLQNP
+1083 
-1096 VQKQTSK
+1096 
-1103 YTDRYTLGQDNC
+1103 
-1115 ERGCRSFRNRG
+1115 RGD
-1126 HNAPLQNTAWLDD
+1126 Q
-1139 RYLVRK
+1139 YLVRK

-1158 GPNHRFTIKTEAGP
+1158 GPNHRFTIRTEAGP
-1172 MIVHNCVQAIS
+1172 MIVHNCVQGIS

-1196 DARICMHIHDELVI
+1196 EARICMHIHDELVI
-1210 EADSSVKLDDICKKM
+1210 EADKSVKLDDICQKM

-1230 WADGLLLRADGYETK
+1230 WAEGLLLRADGYETK

>member
-1 MKFMSID
+1 MRFMSID

-41 GGPVQLIDLTRGD
+41 GGPVQLVDLTRGD
-54 SIPKEIVKALSDKSV
+54 SIPKEIVKALSEKSI

-95 DPEGWKC
+95 DPVGWKC

-138 KFCKPDKKTGQRV
+138 KFCKPDKKTGLRV

-193 YWTDQRINDRGVEV
+193 YWTDQQINDRGVEV
-207 DLTLAKNAVAMDAE
+207 DLTLARNAVAMDAE

-284 LIAKSSV
+284 LISKSSV

-315 AMRTGRFAGRL
+315 ALRTGRFAGRL

-335 HIENIELVRELARRG
+335 HIENIGLVRELARRG

-393 VIAWLAGEE
+393 VIAWLAGED
-402 WRMKAFAD
+402 WRMKAFAE

-436 RQKGKVAELAC
+436 RQKGKVAELA
-447 IAEGQLVLTNHGE
+447 
-460 KTIETVTTDDLVWDG
+460 
-475 EQWVAHEGVI
+475 
-485 YRGIKEVMTYEGLTA
+485 
-500 TPDHLVYVE
+500 
-509 GQKEPM
+509 
-515 DFRIATT
+515 
-522 RRAHLIQTAAR
+522 
-533 GAALWLGE
+533 
-541 DHISRE
+541 
-547 KMERKIQPLLRADR
+547 
-561 MHRMPRETM
+561 
-570 DRAEQ
+570 
-575 SNCGKIERLPELLTE
+575 
-590 ESYTALARQETNSS
+590 
-604 QTEMHKSKGRQLQK
+604 
-618 LRRQR
+618 
-623 DRVQVRVCHR
+623 
-633 RGTIHSRKYGTSTQ
+633 
-647 GIRTRSYRYQW
+647 
-658 QLRARKS
+658 
-665 EIYIAQREPSEQALN
+665 
-680 RSESLG
+680 
-686 PEILAVQLQRSNTQA
+686 
-701 ETRVDQTA
+701 
-709 DHSGREE
+709 
-716 SCQKETQVLATYS
+716 
-729 GKTRV
+729 
-734 YDIRNAGPHH
+734 
-744 RYTVSGKLV
+744 
-753 HNCGYGGSVGALK
+753 CGYGGSVGALK

-874 NCLAEGTQVL
+874 NIT
-884 TDRGWIEIQN
+884 
-894 VTTKDALWDGEQWVS
+894 
-909 HEGLINKG
+909 
-917 IQEVINIDGALM
+917 
-929 TPDHKVLT
+929 
-937 QEGWKNAPSC
+937 
-947 KGLKRYEVKQPN
+947 
-959 SDRVRR
+959 
-965 VEREEI
+965 
-971 PVEGKMRLWERVH
+971 
-984 HDCRA
+984 
-989 FFRRKAEIL
+989 
-998 RLLERKAN
+998 
-1006 KHCKRNP
+1006 
-1013 QALQTPFIP
+1013 
-1022 CLAFNEGTLHGSYSS
+1022 
-1037 SLGQLWRQGNQ
+1037 
-1048 SLRQMARIIR
+1048 
-1058 EFLGGYVTNLPERAN
+1058 
-1073 AGQNRREWEL
+1073 
-1083 HSRELQMGGLQNP
+1083 
-1096 VQKQTSK
+1096 
-1103 YTDRYTLGQDNC
+1103 
-1115 ERGCRSFRNRG
+1115 
-1126 HNAPLQNTAWLDD
+1126 
-1139 RYLVRK
+1139 
-1145 TGLKKQVYDLKNA
+1145 
-1158 GPNHRFTIKTEAGP
+1158 
-1172 MIVHNCVQAIS
+1172 QAIS

-1210 EADSSVKLDDICKKM
+1210 EADSSVKLDDICQKM

-1230 WADGLLLRADGYETK
+1230 WAEGLLLRADGYETK

>member
-1 MKFMSID
+1 MRFMSID

-54 SIPKEIVKALSDKSV
+54 SIPKEIVKALSEKSI

-95 DPEGWKC
+95 DPVGWKC

-138 KFCKPDKKTGQRV
+138 KFCKPDKKTGLRV
-151 MPEEFPEDWET
+151 MPEDFPEDWET

-193 YWTDQRINDRGVEV
+193 YWTDQQINDRGVEV
-207 DLTLAKNAVAMDAE
+207 DLTLARNAVAMDAE
-221 ISENLME
+221 ISKKLME

-335 HIENIELVRELARRG
+335 HIENIGLVRELARRG

-402 WRMKAFAD
+402 WRMKAFAE

-436 RQKGKVAELAC
+436 RQKGKVAELA
-447 IAEGQLVLTNHGE
+447 
-460 KTIETVTTDDLVWDG
+460 
-475 EQWVAHEGVI
+475 
-485 YRGIKEVMTYEGLTA
+485 
-500 TPDHLVYVE
+500 
-509 GQKEPM
+509 
-515 DFRIATT
+515 
-522 RRAHLIQTAAR
+522 
-533 GAALWLGE
+533 
-541 DHISRE
+541 
-547 KMERKIQPLLRADR
+547 
-561 MHRMPRETM
+561 
-570 DRAEQ
+570 
-575 SNCGKIERLPELLTE
+575 
-590 ESYTALARQETNSS
+590 
-604 QTEMHKSKGRQLQK
+604 
-618 LRRQR
+618 
-623 DRVQVRVCHR
+623 
-633 RGTIHSRKYGTSTQ
+633 
-647 GIRTRSYRYQW
+647 
-658 QLRARKS
+658 
-665 EIYIAQREPSEQALN
+665 
-680 RSESLG
+680 
-686 PEILAVQLQRSNTQA
+686 
-701 ETRVDQTA
+701 
-709 DHSGREE
+709 
-716 SCQKETQVLATYS
+716 
-729 GKTRV
+729 
-734 YDIRNAGPHH
+734 
-744 RYTVSGKLV
+744 
-753 HNCGYGGSVGALK
+753 CGYGGSVGALK

-874 NCLAEGTQVL
+874 NIT
-884 TDRGWIEIQN
+884 
-894 VTTKDALWDGEQWVS
+894 
-909 HEGLINKG
+909 
-917 IQEVINIDGALM
+917 
-929 TPDHKVLT
+929 
-937 QEGWKNAPSC
+937 
-947 KGLKRYEVKQPN
+947 
-959 SDRVRR
+959 
-965 VEREEI
+965 
-971 PVEGKMRLWERVH
+971 
-984 HDCRA
+984 
-989 FFRRKAEIL
+989 
-998 RLLERKAN
+998 
-1006 KHCKRNP
+1006 
-1013 QALQTPFIP
+1013 
-1022 CLAFNEGTLHGSYSS
+1022 
-1037 SLGQLWRQGNQ
+1037 
-1048 SLRQMARIIR
+1048 
-1058 EFLGGYVTNLPERAN
+1058 
-1073 AGQNRREWEL
+1073 
-1083 HSRELQMGGLQNP
+1083 
-1096 VQKQTSK
+1096 
-1103 YTDRYTLGQDNC
+1103 
-1115 ERGCRSFRNRG
+1115 
-1126 HNAPLQNTAWLDD
+1126 
-1139 RYLVRK
+1139 
-1145 TGLKKQVYDLKNA
+1145 
-1158 GPNHRFTIKTEAGP
+1158 
-1172 MIVHNCVQAIS
+1172 QAIS

-1196 DARICMHIHDELVI
+1196 EVRICMHIHDELVI

-1230 WADGLLLRADGYETK
+1230 WAEGLLLRADGYETK

>member
-54 SIPKEIVKALSDKSV
+54 SIPKEIVKALSDKSI

-207 DLTLAKNAVAMDAE
+207 DLTLARNAVAMDAE
-221 ISENLME
+221 ISKKLME

-284 LIAKSSV
+284 LISKSSV

-335 HIENIELVRELARRG
+335 HIENIGLVRELARRG
-350 DLEALSVMFDSV
+350 DLDALSMMFDSV

-393 VIAWLAGEE
+393 GIAWLAGEE
-402 WRMKAFAD
+402 WRMKAFAE

-447 IAEGQLVLTNHGE
+447 
-460 KTIETVTTDDLVWDG
+460 
-475 EQWVAHEGVI
+475 
-485 YRGIKEVMTYEGLTA
+485 
-500 TPDHLVYVE
+500 
-509 GQKEPM
+509 
-515 DFRIATT
+515 
-522 RRAHLIQTAAR
+522 
-533 GAALWLGE
+533 
-541 DHISRE
+541 
-547 KMERKIQPLLRADR
+547 
-561 MHRMPRETM
+561 
-570 DRAEQ
+570 
-575 SNCGKIERLPELLTE
+575 
-590 ESYTALARQETNSS
+590 
-604 QTEMHKSKGRQLQK
+604 
-618 LRRQR
+618 
-623 DRVQVRVCHR
+623 
-633 RGTIHSRKYGTSTQ
+633 
-647 GIRTRSYRYQW
+647 
-658 QLRARKS
+658 
-665 EIYIAQREPSEQALN
+665 
-680 RSESLG
+680 
-686 PEILAVQLQRSNTQA
+686 
-701 ETRVDQTA
+701 
-709 DHSGREE
+709 
-716 SCQKETQVLATYS
+716 
-729 GKTRV
+729 
-734 YDIRNAGPHH
+734 
-744 RYTVSGKLV
+744 
-753 HNCGYGGSVGALK
+753 GYGGSVGALK
-766 AFGADKMGLTETEMQ
+766 AFGADKMGLTEPEMQ

-874 NCLAEGTQVL
+874 NLV
-884 TDRGWIEIQN
+884 
-894 VTTKDALWDGEQWVS
+894 
-909 HEGLINKG
+909 
-917 IQEVINIDGALM
+917 
-929 TPDHKVLT
+929 
-937 QEGWKNAPSC
+937 
-947 KGLKRYEVKQPN
+947 
-959 SDRVRR
+959 
-965 VEREEI
+965 
-971 PVEGKMRLWERVH
+971 
-984 HDCRA
+984 
-989 FFRRKAEIL
+989 
-998 RLLERKAN
+998 
-1006 KHCKRNP
+1006 
-1013 QALQTPFIP
+1013 
-1022 CLAFNEGTLHGSYSS
+1022 
-1037 SLGQLWRQGNQ
+1037 QG
-1048 SLRQMARIIR
+1048 
-1058 EFLGGYVTNLPERAN
+1058 
-1073 AGQNRREWEL
+1073 
-1083 HSRELQMGGLQNP
+1083 
-1096 VQKQTSK
+1096 
-1103 YTDRYTLGQDNC
+1103 
-1115 ERGCRSFRNRG
+1115 
-1126 HNAPLQNTAWLDD
+1126 
-1139 RYLVRK
+1139 
-1145 TGLKKQVYDLKNA
+1145 
-1158 GPNHRFTIKTEAGP
+1158 
-1172 MIVHNCVQAIS
+1172 IS

-1196 DARICMHIHDELVI
+1196 DTRICMHIHDELVI
-1210 EADSSVKLDDICKKM
+1210 EADDSVKLDDICKKM

-1230 WADGLLLRADGYETK
+1230 WAEGLLLRADGYETK

>member
-1 MKFMSID
+1 MRFMSID

-54 SIPKEIVKALSDKSV
+54 CIPKEIVKALIDKSV

-207 DLTLAKNAVAMDAE
+207 DLTLARNAVVMDAE
-221 ISENLME
+221 ISKNLME

-284 LIAKSSV
+284 LISKSSV

-335 HIENIELVRELARRG
+335 HIENIGLVRELARRG

-402 WRMKAFAD
+402 WRMKAFAE

-436 RQKGKVAELAC
+436 RQKGKVAELA
-447 IAEGQLVLTNHGE
+447 
-460 KTIETVTTDDLVWDG
+460 
-475 EQWVAHEGVI
+475 
-485 YRGIKEVMTYEGLTA
+485 
-500 TPDHLVYVE
+500 
-509 GQKEPM
+509 
-515 DFRIATT
+515 
-522 RRAHLIQTAAR
+522 
-533 GAALWLGE
+533 
-541 DHISRE
+541 
-547 KMERKIQPLLRADR
+547 
-561 MHRMPRETM
+561 
-570 DRAEQ
+570 
-575 SNCGKIERLPELLTE
+575 
-590 ESYTALARQETNSS
+590 
-604 QTEMHKSKGRQLQK
+604 
-618 LRRQR
+618 
-623 DRVQVRVCHR
+623 
-633 RGTIHSRKYGTSTQ
+633 
-647 GIRTRSYRYQW
+647 
-658 QLRARKS
+658 
-665 EIYIAQREPSEQALN
+665 
-680 RSESLG
+680 
-686 PEILAVQLQRSNTQA
+686 
-701 ETRVDQTA
+701 
-709 DHSGREE
+709 
-716 SCQKETQVLATYS
+716 
-729 GKTRV
+729 
-734 YDIRNAGPHH
+734 
-744 RYTVSGKLV
+744 
-753 HNCGYGGSVGALK
+753 CGYGGSVGALK

-874 NCLAEGTQVL
+874 NIT
-884 TDRGWIEIQN
+884 
-894 VTTKDALWDGEQWVS
+894 
-909 HEGLINKG
+909 
-917 IQEVINIDGALM
+917 
-929 TPDHKVLT
+929 
-937 QEGWKNAPSC
+937 
-947 KGLKRYEVKQPN
+947 
-959 SDRVRR
+959 
-965 VEREEI
+965 
-971 PVEGKMRLWERVH
+971 
-984 HDCRA
+984 
-989 FFRRKAEIL
+989 
-998 RLLERKAN
+998 
-1006 KHCKRNP
+1006 
-1013 QALQTPFIP
+1013 
-1022 CLAFNEGTLHGSYSS
+1022 
-1037 SLGQLWRQGNQ
+1037 
-1048 SLRQMARIIR
+1048 
-1058 EFLGGYVTNLPERAN
+1058 
-1073 AGQNRREWEL
+1073 
-1083 HSRELQMGGLQNP
+1083 
-1096 VQKQTSK
+1096 
-1103 YTDRYTLGQDNC
+1103 
-1115 ERGCRSFRNRG
+1115 
-1126 HNAPLQNTAWLDD
+1126 
-1139 RYLVRK
+1139 
-1145 TGLKKQVYDLKNA
+1145 
-1158 GPNHRFTIKTEAGP
+1158 
-1172 MIVHNCVQAIS
+1172 QAIS

-1196 DARICMHIHDELVI
+1196 EARICMHIHDELVI

-1230 WADGLLLRADGYETK
+1230 WAEGLLLRADGYETK

>member
-1 MKFMSID
+1 MRFMSID

-41 GGPVQLIDLTRGD
+41 GGPVQIIDLTRGD
-54 SIPKEIVKALSDKSV
+54 CIPKEIVKALSDKSV

-95 DPEGWKC
+95 APEGWKC

-138 KFCKPDKKTGQRV
+138 KFCKPDKKTGLRV

-221 ISENLME
+221 ISKNLME
-228 KMRSLTGIDNPRSTS
+228 KMRALTGIDNPRSTS

-402 WRMKAFAD
+402 WRMKAFAE
-410 GKDIYCA
+410 GNDIYCA

-447 IAEGQLVLTNHGE
+447 
-460 KTIETVTTDDLVWDG
+460 
-475 EQWVAHEGVI
+475 
-485 YRGIKEVMTYEGLTA
+485 
-500 TPDHLVYVE
+500 
-509 GQKEPM
+509 
-515 DFRIATT
+515 
-522 RRAHLIQTAAR
+522 
-533 GAALWLGE
+533 
-541 DHISRE
+541 
-547 KMERKIQPLLRADR
+547 
-561 MHRMPRETM
+561 
-570 DRAEQ
+570 
-575 SNCGKIERLPELLTE
+575 
-590 ESYTALARQETNSS
+590 
-604 QTEMHKSKGRQLQK
+604 
-618 LRRQR
+618 
-623 DRVQVRVCHR
+623 
-633 RGTIHSRKYGTSTQ
+633 
-647 GIRTRSYRYQW
+647 
-658 QLRARKS
+658 
-665 EIYIAQREPSEQALN
+665 
-680 RSESLG
+680 
-686 PEILAVQLQRSNTQA
+686 
-701 ETRVDQTA
+701 
-709 DHSGREE
+709 
-716 SCQKETQVLATYS
+716 
-729 GKTRV
+729 
-734 YDIRNAGPHH
+734 
-744 RYTVSGKLV
+744 
-753 HNCGYGGSVGALK
+753 GYGGSVGALK
-766 AFGADKMGLTETEMQ
+766 AFGADKMGLTEAEMQ

-819 LMFSLQKGILFIR
+819 LMFSIQKGILFIR

-874 NCLAEGTQVL
+874 NIT
-884 TDRGWIEIQN
+884 
-894 VTTKDALWDGEQWVS
+894 
-909 HEGLINKG
+909 
-917 IQEVINIDGALM
+917 
-929 TPDHKVLT
+929 
-937 QEGWKNAPSC
+937 
-947 KGLKRYEVKQPN
+947 
-959 SDRVRR
+959 
-965 VEREEI
+965 
-971 PVEGKMRLWERVH
+971 
-984 HDCRA
+984 
-989 FFRRKAEIL
+989 
-998 RLLERKAN
+998 
-1006 KHCKRNP
+1006 
-1013 QALQTPFIP
+1013 
-1022 CLAFNEGTLHGSYSS
+1022 
-1037 SLGQLWRQGNQ
+1037 
-1048 SLRQMARIIR
+1048 
-1058 EFLGGYVTNLPERAN
+1058 
-1073 AGQNRREWEL
+1073 
-1083 HSRELQMGGLQNP
+1083 
-1096 VQKQTSK
+1096 
-1103 YTDRYTLGQDNC
+1103 
-1115 ERGCRSFRNRG
+1115 
-1126 HNAPLQNTAWLDD
+1126 
-1139 RYLVRK
+1139 
-1145 TGLKKQVYDLKNA
+1145 
-1158 GPNHRFTIKTEAGP
+1158 
-1172 MIVHNCVQAIS
+1172 QAIS

-1210 EADSSVKLDDICKKM
+1210 EAGDELTLDEVCKRM
-1225 AQVPE
+1225 AEIPE
-1230 WADGLLLRADGYETK
+1230 WAEGLLLRADGYETK

>member
-41 GGPVQLIDLTRGD
+41 GGPVQFIDLTRGD

-151 MPEEFPEDWET
+151 LPEDFPEDWET
-162 FRRYNIRDVETE
+162 FRRYNVRDVETE

-221 ISENLME
+221 ISKNLME
-228 KMRSLTGIDNPRSTS
+228 KMRALTGIDNPRSTS

-335 HIENIELVRELARRG
+335 HIENIELIRELARRG
-350 DLEALSVMFDSV
+350 DLDALSVMFDSV

-393 VIAWLAGEE
+393 VIAWLAREE
-402 WRMKAFAD
+402 WRMKAFAE

-460 KTIETVTTDDLVWDG
+460 KPIETVTTDDLVWDG
-475 EQWVAHEGVI
+475 EQWVVHEGII
-485 YRGIKEVMTYEGLTA
+485 YKGIRTVYTYQGLTA
-500 TPDHLVYVE
+500 TLDHLVFLNDSSKPVMLQEAVAYRKDLKDATQE
-509 GQKEPM
+509 KKEI
-515 DFRIATT
+515 DKRKECSVAT
-522 RRAHLIQTAAR
+522 A
-533 GAALWLGE
+533 
-541 DHISRE
+541 
-547 KMERKIQPLLRADR
+547 K
-561 MHRMPRETM
+561 
-570 DRAEQ
+570 
-575 SNCGKIERLPELLTE
+575 
-590 ESYTALARQETNSS
+590 
-604 QTEMHKSKGRQLQK
+604 
-618 LRRQR
+618 
-623 DRVQVRVCHR
+623 
-633 RGTIHSRKYGTSTQ
+633 
-647 GIRTRSYRYQW
+647 
-658 QLRARKS
+658 
-665 EIYIAQREPSEQALN
+665 
-680 RSESLG
+680 
-686 PEILAVQLQRSNTQA
+686 
-701 ETRVDQTA
+701 
-709 DHSGREE
+709 
-716 SCQKETQVLATYS
+716 
-729 GKTRV
+729 V
-734 YDIRNAGPHH
+734 YDIMDAGPHH
-744 RYTVSGKLV
+744 RYTVEGKLV

-798 WNVDRAI
+798 WDVDRAI

-917 IQEVINIDGALM
+917 IQEVISIDGALM

-937 QEGWKNAPSC
+937 KEGWKTASSC
-947 KGLKRYEVKQPN
+947 SGLEK
-959 SDRVRR
+959 
-965 VEREEI
+965 
-971 PVEGKMRLWERVH
+971 
-984 HDCRA
+984 
-989 FFRRKAEIL
+989 
-998 RLLERKAN
+998 
-1006 KHCKRNP
+1006 
-1013 QALQTPFIP
+1013 
-1022 CLAFNEGTLHGSYSS
+1022 
-1037 SLGQLWRQGNQ
+1037 LG
-1048 SLRQMARIIR
+1048 
-1058 EFLGGYVTNLPERAN
+1058 
-1073 AGQNRREWEL
+1073 
-1083 HSRELQMGGLQNP
+1083 
-1096 VQKQTSK
+1096 
-1103 YTDRYTLGQDNC
+1103 
-1115 ERGCRSFRNRG
+1115 RGD
-1126 HNAPLQNTAWLDD
+1126 Q
-1139 RYLVRK
+1139 YLVRK

-1158 GPNHRFTIKTEAGP
+1158 GPNHRFTIRTEAGP
-1172 MIVHNCVQAIS
+1172 MIVHNCVQGIS

-1196 DARICMHIHDELVI
+1196 EARICMHIHDELVI
-1210 EADSSVKLDDICKKM
+1210 EADKSVKLDDICQKM

-1230 WADGLLLRADGYETK
+1230 WAEGLLLRADGYETK

>member
-21 VYRYVDTDAFKIL
+21 VYRYVDTEEFKIL

-41 GGPVQLIDLTRGD
+41 GDPVQLIDLTRGD

-151 MPEEFPEDWET
+151 LPENFPEDWET

-207 DLTLAKNAVAMDAE
+207 DLTLARNAVAMDAE
-221 ISENLME
+221 ISKNLME
-228 KMRSLTGIDNPRSTS
+228 KMRALTGIDNPRSTS

-284 LIAKSSV
+284 LVSKSSV

-350 DLEALSVMFDSV
+350 DLDALSVMFDSV

-402 WRMKAFAD
+402 WRMKAFAE

-447 IAEGQLVLTNHGE
+447 
-460 KTIETVTTDDLVWDG
+460 
-475 EQWVAHEGVI
+475 
-485 YRGIKEVMTYEGLTA
+485 
-500 TPDHLVYVE
+500 
-509 GQKEPM
+509 
-515 DFRIATT
+515 
-522 RRAHLIQTAAR
+522 
-533 GAALWLGE
+533 
-541 DHISRE
+541 
-547 KMERKIQPLLRADR
+547 
-561 MHRMPRETM
+561 
-570 DRAEQ
+570 
-575 SNCGKIERLPELLTE
+575 
-590 ESYTALARQETNSS
+590 
-604 QTEMHKSKGRQLQK
+604 
-618 LRRQR
+618 
-623 DRVQVRVCHR
+623 
-633 RGTIHSRKYGTSTQ
+633 
-647 GIRTRSYRYQW
+647 
-658 QLRARKS
+658 
-665 EIYIAQREPSEQALN
+665 
-680 RSESLG
+680 
-686 PEILAVQLQRSNTQA
+686 
-701 ETRVDQTA
+701 
-709 DHSGREE
+709 
-716 SCQKETQVLATYS
+716 
-729 GKTRV
+729 
-734 YDIRNAGPHH
+734 
-744 RYTVSGKLV
+744 
-753 HNCGYGGSVGALK
+753 GYGGSVGALK
-766 AFGADKMGLTETEMQ
+766 AFGADKMGLTEAEMQ

-819 LMFSLQKGILFIR
+819 LMFSIQKGILFIR

-874 NCLAEGTQVL
+874 NIT
-884 TDRGWIEIQN
+884 
-894 VTTKDALWDGEQWVS
+894 
-909 HEGLINKG
+909 
-917 IQEVINIDGALM
+917 
-929 TPDHKVLT
+929 
-937 QEGWKNAPSC
+937 
-947 KGLKRYEVKQPN
+947 
-959 SDRVRR
+959 
-965 VEREEI
+965 
-971 PVEGKMRLWERVH
+971 
-984 HDCRA
+984 
-989 FFRRKAEIL
+989 
-998 RLLERKAN
+998 
-1006 KHCKRNP
+1006 
-1013 QALQTPFIP
+1013 
-1022 CLAFNEGTLHGSYSS
+1022 
-1037 SLGQLWRQGNQ
+1037 
-1048 SLRQMARIIR
+1048 
-1058 EFLGGYVTNLPERAN
+1058 
-1073 AGQNRREWEL
+1073 
-1083 HSRELQMGGLQNP
+1083 
-1096 VQKQTSK
+1096 
-1103 YTDRYTLGQDNC
+1103 
-1115 ERGCRSFRNRG
+1115 
-1126 HNAPLQNTAWLDD
+1126 
-1139 RYLVRK
+1139 
-1145 TGLKKQVYDLKNA
+1145 
-1158 GPNHRFTIKTEAGP
+1158 
-1172 MIVHNCVQAIS
+1172 QAIS

-1196 DARICMHIHDELVI
+1196 EARICMHIHDELVI

-1230 WADGLLLRADGYETK
+1230 WAEGLLLRADGYETK

>member
-1 MKFMSID
+1 MRFMSID

-69 TKWAYNANFER
+69 AKWAYNANFER

-112 PMGLAKVGEVLALDK
+112 PMGLAKVGEVLTLDK

-151 MPEEFPEDWET
+151 MPEAFPEDWET

-207 DLTLAKNAVAMDAE
+207 DLTLARNAVAMDAE
-221 ISENLME
+221 ISKNLME
-228 KMRSLTGIDNPRSTS
+228 KMRSLTCIDNPRSTS
-243 QLDMWLR
+243 QLDLWLR

-284 LIAKSSV
+284 LISKSSV

-402 WRMKAFAD
+402 WRMKAFAE

-436 RQKGKVAELAC
+436 RQKGKVAELA
-447 IAEGQLVLTNHGE
+447 
-460 KTIETVTTDDLVWDG
+460 
-475 EQWVAHEGVI
+475 
-485 YRGIKEVMTYEGLTA
+485 
-500 TPDHLVYVE
+500 
-509 GQKEPM
+509 
-515 DFRIATT
+515 
-522 RRAHLIQTAAR
+522 
-533 GAALWLGE
+533 
-541 DHISRE
+541 
-547 KMERKIQPLLRADR
+547 
-561 MHRMPRETM
+561 
-570 DRAEQ
+570 
-575 SNCGKIERLPELLTE
+575 
-590 ESYTALARQETNSS
+590 
-604 QTEMHKSKGRQLQK
+604 
-618 LRRQR
+618 
-623 DRVQVRVCHR
+623 
-633 RGTIHSRKYGTSTQ
+633 
-647 GIRTRSYRYQW
+647 
-658 QLRARKS
+658 
-665 EIYIAQREPSEQALN
+665 
-680 RSESLG
+680 
-686 PEILAVQLQRSNTQA
+686 
-701 ETRVDQTA
+701 
-709 DHSGREE
+709 
-716 SCQKETQVLATYS
+716 
-729 GKTRV
+729 
-734 YDIRNAGPHH
+734 
-744 RYTVSGKLV
+744 
-753 HNCGYGGSVGALK
+753 CGYGGSVGALK

-874 NCLAEGTQVL
+874 NCLSEGTQVL

-917 IQEVINIDGALM
+917 IQEVISIDGVLM

-937 QEGWKNAPSC
+937 KDGWKTASSC
-947 KGLKRYEVKQPN
+947 SGLEK
-959 SDRVRR
+959 
-965 VEREEI
+965 
-971 PVEGKMRLWERVH
+971 
-984 HDCRA
+984 
-989 FFRRKAEIL
+989 
-998 RLLERKAN
+998 
-1006 KHCKRNP
+1006 
-1013 QALQTPFIP
+1013 
-1022 CLAFNEGTLHGSYSS
+1022 
-1037 SLGQLWRQGNQ
+1037 LG
-1048 SLRQMARIIR
+1048 
-1058 EFLGGYVTNLPERAN
+1058 
-1073 AGQNRREWEL
+1073 
-1083 HSRELQMGGLQNP
+1083 
-1096 VQKQTSK
+1096 
-1103 YTDRYTLGQDNC
+1103 
-1115 ERGCRSFRNRG
+1115 RG
-1126 HNAPLQNTAWLDD
+1126 D

-1172 MIVHNCVQAIS
+1172 MIVHNCVQGIS

-1196 DARICMHIHDELVI
+1196 EVRICMHIHDELVI
-1210 EADSSVKLDDICKKM
+1210 EADSSVKLDDICQKM

-1230 WADGLLLRADGYETK
+1230 WAEGLLLRADGYETK

>member
-151 MPEEFPEDWET
+151 LPEEFPEDWET
-162 FRRYNIRDVETE
+162 FRRYNVRDVETE
-174 MGIQKMI
+174 MGIQKKI

-221 ISENLME
+221 ISKNLME

-284 LIAKSSV
+284 LISKSSV

-335 HIENIELVRELARRG
+335 HIENIGLVRELARRG
-350 DLEALSVMFDSV
+350 DLDALSVMFDSV

-393 VIAWLAGEE
+393 VIAWFAGEE
-402 WRMKAFAD
+402 WRMKAFAE

-436 RQKGKVAELAC
+436 RQKGKVAELA
-447 IAEGQLVLTNHGE
+447 
-460 KTIETVTTDDLVWDG
+460 
-475 EQWVAHEGVI
+475 
-485 YRGIKEVMTYEGLTA
+485 
-500 TPDHLVYVE
+500 
-509 GQKEPM
+509 
-515 DFRIATT
+515 
-522 RRAHLIQTAAR
+522 
-533 GAALWLGE
+533 
-541 DHISRE
+541 
-547 KMERKIQPLLRADR
+547 
-561 MHRMPRETM
+561 
-570 DRAEQ
+570 
-575 SNCGKIERLPELLTE
+575 
-590 ESYTALARQETNSS
+590 
-604 QTEMHKSKGRQLQK
+604 
-618 LRRQR
+618 
-623 DRVQVRVCHR
+623 
-633 RGTIHSRKYGTSTQ
+633 
-647 GIRTRSYRYQW
+647 
-658 QLRARKS
+658 
-665 EIYIAQREPSEQALN
+665 
-680 RSESLG
+680 
-686 PEILAVQLQRSNTQA
+686 
-701 ETRVDQTA
+701 
-709 DHSGREE
+709 
-716 SCQKETQVLATYS
+716 
-729 GKTRV
+729 
-734 YDIRNAGPHH
+734 
-744 RYTVSGKLV
+744 
-753 HNCGYGGSVGALK
+753 CGYGGSVGALK

-832 LPSGRSLAYVKPR
+832 LPSGRRLAYVKPR

-874 NCLAEGTQVL
+874 NIT
-884 TDRGWIEIQN
+884 
-894 VTTKDALWDGEQWVS
+894 
-909 HEGLINKG
+909 
-917 IQEVINIDGALM
+917 
-929 TPDHKVLT
+929 
-937 QEGWKNAPSC
+937 
-947 KGLKRYEVKQPN
+947 
-959 SDRVRR
+959 
-965 VEREEI
+965 
-971 PVEGKMRLWERVH
+971 
-984 HDCRA
+984 
-989 FFRRKAEIL
+989 
-998 RLLERKAN
+998 
-1006 KHCKRNP
+1006 
-1013 QALQTPFIP
+1013 
-1022 CLAFNEGTLHGSYSS
+1022 
-1037 SLGQLWRQGNQ
+1037 
-1048 SLRQMARIIR
+1048 
-1058 EFLGGYVTNLPERAN
+1058 
-1073 AGQNRREWEL
+1073 
-1083 HSRELQMGGLQNP
+1083 
-1096 VQKQTSK
+1096 
-1103 YTDRYTLGQDNC
+1103 
-1115 ERGCRSFRNRG
+1115 
-1126 HNAPLQNTAWLDD
+1126 
-1139 RYLVRK
+1139 
-1145 TGLKKQVYDLKNA
+1145 
-1158 GPNHRFTIKTEAGP
+1158 
-1172 MIVHNCVQAIS
+1172 QAIS

-1210 EADSSVKLDDICKKM
+1210 EADSSVKLDDICQKM

-1230 WADGLLLRADGYETK
+1230 WAEGLLLRADGYETK

>member
-21 VYRYVDTDAFKIL
+21 VYRYVDTDEFKIL

-54 SIPKEIVKALSDKSV
+54 SIPKEIVTALSDKSV

-151 MPEEFPEDWET
+151 MPAEFPEDWET

-207 DLTLAKNAVAMDAE
+207 DLTLARNAVAMDAE
-221 ISENLME
+221 ISKKLME

-284 LIAKSSV
+284 LISKSSV

-335 HIENIELVRELARRG
+335 HIENIGLVRELARRG

-402 WRMKAFAD
+402 WRMKAFAE

-436 RQKGKVAELAC
+436 RQKGKVAELA
-447 IAEGQLVLTNHGE
+447 
-460 KTIETVTTDDLVWDG
+460 
-475 EQWVAHEGVI
+475 
-485 YRGIKEVMTYEGLTA
+485 
-500 TPDHLVYVE
+500 
-509 GQKEPM
+509 
-515 DFRIATT
+515 
-522 RRAHLIQTAAR
+522 
-533 GAALWLGE
+533 
-541 DHISRE
+541 
-547 KMERKIQPLLRADR
+547 
-561 MHRMPRETM
+561 
-570 DRAEQ
+570 
-575 SNCGKIERLPELLTE
+575 
-590 ESYTALARQETNSS
+590 
-604 QTEMHKSKGRQLQK
+604 
-618 LRRQR
+618 
-623 DRVQVRVCHR
+623 
-633 RGTIHSRKYGTSTQ
+633 
-647 GIRTRSYRYQW
+647 
-658 QLRARKS
+658 
-665 EIYIAQREPSEQALN
+665 
-680 RSESLG
+680 
-686 PEILAVQLQRSNTQA
+686 
-701 ETRVDQTA
+701 
-709 DHSGREE
+709 
-716 SCQKETQVLATYS
+716 
-729 GKTRV
+729 
-734 YDIRNAGPHH
+734 
-744 RYTVSGKLV
+744 
-753 HNCGYGGSVGALK
+753 CGYGGSVGALK

-874 NCLAEGTQVL
+874 NIT
-884 TDRGWIEIQN
+884 
-894 VTTKDALWDGEQWVS
+894 
-909 HEGLINKG
+909 
-917 IQEVINIDGALM
+917 
-929 TPDHKVLT
+929 
-937 QEGWKNAPSC
+937 
-947 KGLKRYEVKQPN
+947 
-959 SDRVRR
+959 
-965 VEREEI
+965 
-971 PVEGKMRLWERVH
+971 
-984 HDCRA
+984 
-989 FFRRKAEIL
+989 
-998 RLLERKAN
+998 
-1006 KHCKRNP
+1006 
-1013 QALQTPFIP
+1013 
-1022 CLAFNEGTLHGSYSS
+1022 
-1037 SLGQLWRQGNQ
+1037 
-1048 SLRQMARIIR
+1048 
-1058 EFLGGYVTNLPERAN
+1058 
-1073 AGQNRREWEL
+1073 
-1083 HSRELQMGGLQNP
+1083 
-1096 VQKQTSK
+1096 
-1103 YTDRYTLGQDNC
+1103 
-1115 ERGCRSFRNRG
+1115 
-1126 HNAPLQNTAWLDD
+1126 
-1139 RYLVRK
+1139 
-1145 TGLKKQVYDLKNA
+1145 
-1158 GPNHRFTIKTEAGP
+1158 
-1172 MIVHNCVQAIS
+1172 QAIS

-1196 DARICMHIHDELVI
+1196 EARICMHIHDELVI

-1230 WADGLLLRADGYETK
+1230 WAEGLLLRADGYETK

>member
-1 MKFMSID
+1 MRFMSID

-21 VYRYVDTDAFKIL
+21 VYRYVDTDEFKIL

-41 GGPVQLIDLTRGD
+41 GGPVHLIDLTRGD
-54 SIPKEIVKALSDKSV
+54 SIPKEIVTALSDKSV

-151 MPEEFPEDWET
+151 LPEEFSEDWET

-181 SPFPCSDELWQE
+181 SPFPCSDELWHE

-207 DLTLAKNAVAMDAE
+207 DLTLARNAVSMDAE

-243 QLDMWLR
+243 QLDLWLR

-335 HIENIELVRELARRG
+335 HIENIGLIRELARRG

-402 WRMKAFAD
+402 WRMKAFAE

-447 IAEGQLVLTNHGE
+447 
-460 KTIETVTTDDLVWDG
+460 
-475 EQWVAHEGVI
+475 
-485 YRGIKEVMTYEGLTA
+485 
-500 TPDHLVYVE
+500 
-509 GQKEPM
+509 
-515 DFRIATT
+515 
-522 RRAHLIQTAAR
+522 
-533 GAALWLGE
+533 
-541 DHISRE
+541 
-547 KMERKIQPLLRADR
+547 
-561 MHRMPRETM
+561 
-570 DRAEQ
+570 
-575 SNCGKIERLPELLTE
+575 
-590 ESYTALARQETNSS
+590 
-604 QTEMHKSKGRQLQK
+604 
-618 LRRQR
+618 
-623 DRVQVRVCHR
+623 
-633 RGTIHSRKYGTSTQ
+633 
-647 GIRTRSYRYQW
+647 
-658 QLRARKS
+658 
-665 EIYIAQREPSEQALN
+665 
-680 RSESLG
+680 
-686 PEILAVQLQRSNTQA
+686 
-701 ETRVDQTA
+701 
-709 DHSGREE
+709 
-716 SCQKETQVLATYS
+716 
-729 GKTRV
+729 
-734 YDIRNAGPHH
+734 
-744 RYTVSGKLV
+744 
-753 HNCGYGGSVGALK
+753 GYGGSVGALK
-766 AFGADKMGLTETEMQ
+766 AFGADKMGLTEPEMQ

-798 WNVDRAI
+798 WDVDRAI

-909 HEGLINKG
+909 HDGLINKG

-929 TPDHKVLT
+929 TPDHRVLT
-937 QEGWKNAPSC
+937 QEGWKNASSC
-947 KGLKRYEVKQPN
+947 EGLKRHEVKLPN

-998 RLLERKAN
+998 RLHERKAN
-1006 KHCKRNP
+1006 KHCKRNS

-1022 CLAFNEGTLHGSYSS
+1022 CMAFNEGTLHGSYSS

-1158 GPNHRFTIKTEAGP
+1158 GPNHCFTIKTEAGP
-1172 MIVHNCVQAIS
+1172 MIVHNCVQGIS

-1196 DARICMHIHDELVI
+1196 EARICMHIHDELVI
-1210 EADSSVKLDDICKKM
+1210 EADKSVKLDDICKKM

-1230 WADGLLLRADGYETK
+1230 WAEGLLLRADGYETK

>member
-54 SIPKEIVKALSDKSV
+54 SIPKEIVKALSDKSA

-102 SMVWAATLGL
+102 SMVWTATLGL

-151 MPEEFPEDWET
+151 LPEDFPEDWET

-221 ISENLME
+221 ISKNLME
-228 KMRSLTGIDNPRSTS
+228 KMRALTGIDNPRSTS

-335 HIENIELVRELARRG
+335 HIENIELIRELARRG
-350 DLEALSVMFDSV
+350 DLDALSVMFDSV

-402 WRMKAFAD
+402 WRMKAFAE

-460 KTIETVTTDDLVWDG
+460 KPIETVTTDDLVWDG
-475 EQWVAHEGVI
+475 EQWVVHEGII
-485 YRGIKEVMTYEGLTA
+485 YKGIRTVYTYQGLTA
-500 TPDHLVYVE
+500 TLDHLVFLNDSSKPVMLQEAVAYRKDLKDATQE
-509 GQKEPM
+509 KKEI
-515 DFRIATT
+515 DKRKECSVAT
-522 RRAHLIQTAAR
+522 A
-533 GAALWLGE
+533 
-541 DHISRE
+541 
-547 KMERKIQPLLRADR
+547 K
-561 MHRMPRETM
+561 
-570 DRAEQ
+570 
-575 SNCGKIERLPELLTE
+575 
-590 ESYTALARQETNSS
+590 
-604 QTEMHKSKGRQLQK
+604 
-618 LRRQR
+618 
-623 DRVQVRVCHR
+623 
-633 RGTIHSRKYGTSTQ
+633 
-647 GIRTRSYRYQW
+647 
-658 QLRARKS
+658 
-665 EIYIAQREPSEQALN
+665 
-680 RSESLG
+680 
-686 PEILAVQLQRSNTQA
+686 
-701 ETRVDQTA
+701 
-709 DHSGREE
+709 
-716 SCQKETQVLATYS
+716 
-729 GKTRV
+729 V
-734 YDIRNAGPHH
+734 YDIMDAGPHH
-744 RYTVSGKLV
+744 RYTVEGKLV

-798 WNVDRAI
+798 WDVDRAI

-917 IQEVINIDGALM
+917 IQEVISIDGALM

-937 QEGWKNAPSC
+937 KEGWKTASSC
-947 KGLKRYEVKQPN
+947 SGLEK
-959 SDRVRR
+959 
-965 VEREEI
+965 
-971 PVEGKMRLWERVH
+971 
-984 HDCRA
+984 
-989 FFRRKAEIL
+989 
-998 RLLERKAN
+998 
-1006 KHCKRNP
+1006 
-1013 QALQTPFIP
+1013 
-1022 CLAFNEGTLHGSYSS
+1022 
-1037 SLGQLWRQGNQ
+1037 LG
-1048 SLRQMARIIR
+1048 
-1058 EFLGGYVTNLPERAN
+1058 
-1073 AGQNRREWEL
+1073 
-1083 HSRELQMGGLQNP
+1083 
-1096 VQKQTSK
+1096 
-1103 YTDRYTLGQDNC
+1103 
-1115 ERGCRSFRNRG
+1115 RGD
-1126 HNAPLQNTAWLDD
+1126 Q
-1139 RYLVRK
+1139 YLVRK

-1158 GPNHRFTIKTEAGP
+1158 GPNHRFTIRTEAGP
-1172 MIVHNCVQAIS
+1172 MIVHNCVQGIS

-1196 DARICMHIHDELVI
+1196 EARICMHIHDELVI
-1210 EADSSVKLDDICKKM
+1210 EADKSVKLDDICQKM

-1230 WADGLLLRADGYETK
+1230 WAEGLLLRADGYETK

>member
-1 MKFMSID
+1 MRFMSID

-21 VYRYVDTDAFKIL
+21 VYRYVDTDEFKIL

-102 SMVWAATLGL
+102 SMVWAATLGI

-151 MPEEFPEDWET
+151 LPEDFPEDWET

-207 DLTLAKNAVAMDAE
+207 DLTLAKNAVAMDTE

-284 LIAKSSV
+284 LISKSSV

-335 HIENIELVRELARRG
+335 HIENIGLVRELARRG
-350 DLEALSVMFDSV
+350 DLDALSVMFDSV

-402 WRMKAFAD
+402 WRMKAFAE

-436 RQKGKVAELAC
+436 RQKGKVAELA
-447 IAEGQLVLTNHGE
+447 
-460 KTIETVTTDDLVWDG
+460 
-475 EQWVAHEGVI
+475 
-485 YRGIKEVMTYEGLTA
+485 
-500 TPDHLVYVE
+500 
-509 GQKEPM
+509 
-515 DFRIATT
+515 
-522 RRAHLIQTAAR
+522 
-533 GAALWLGE
+533 
-541 DHISRE
+541 
-547 KMERKIQPLLRADR
+547 
-561 MHRMPRETM
+561 
-570 DRAEQ
+570 
-575 SNCGKIERLPELLTE
+575 
-590 ESYTALARQETNSS
+590 
-604 QTEMHKSKGRQLQK
+604 
-618 LRRQR
+618 
-623 DRVQVRVCHR
+623 
-633 RGTIHSRKYGTSTQ
+633 
-647 GIRTRSYRYQW
+647 
-658 QLRARKS
+658 
-665 EIYIAQREPSEQALN
+665 
-680 RSESLG
+680 
-686 PEILAVQLQRSNTQA
+686 
-701 ETRVDQTA
+701 
-709 DHSGREE
+709 
-716 SCQKETQVLATYS
+716 
-729 GKTRV
+729 
-734 YDIRNAGPHH
+734 
-744 RYTVSGKLV
+744 
-753 HNCGYGGSVGALK
+753 CGYGGSVGALK

-862 ARLESYGPKFVE
+862 TRLESYGPKFVE
-874 NCLAEGTQVL
+874 NIT
-884 TDRGWIEIQN
+884 
-894 VTTKDALWDGEQWVS
+894 
-909 HEGLINKG
+909 
-917 IQEVINIDGALM
+917 
-929 TPDHKVLT
+929 
-937 QEGWKNAPSC
+937 
-947 KGLKRYEVKQPN
+947 
-959 SDRVRR
+959 
-965 VEREEI
+965 
-971 PVEGKMRLWERVH
+971 
-984 HDCRA
+984 
-989 FFRRKAEIL
+989 
-998 RLLERKAN
+998 
-1006 KHCKRNP
+1006 
-1013 QALQTPFIP
+1013 
-1022 CLAFNEGTLHGSYSS
+1022 
-1037 SLGQLWRQGNQ
+1037 
-1048 SLRQMARIIR
+1048 
-1058 EFLGGYVTNLPERAN
+1058 
-1073 AGQNRREWEL
+1073 
-1083 HSRELQMGGLQNP
+1083 
-1096 VQKQTSK
+1096 
-1103 YTDRYTLGQDNC
+1103 
-1115 ERGCRSFRNRG
+1115 
-1126 HNAPLQNTAWLDD
+1126 
-1139 RYLVRK
+1139 
-1145 TGLKKQVYDLKNA
+1145 
-1158 GPNHRFTIKTEAGP
+1158 
-1172 MIVHNCVQAIS
+1172 QAIS

-1210 EADSSVKLDDICKKM
+1210 EADSSVKLDDICQKM

-1230 WADGLLLRADGYETK
+1230 WAEGLLLRADGYETK

>member
-1 MKFMSID
+1 MRFMSID

-21 VYRYVDTDAFKIL
+21 VYRYVDTEEFKIL

-112 PMGLAKVGEVLALDK
+112 PMGLAKVGEILALDK

-151 MPEEFPEDWET
+151 LPEDFPEDWET

-181 SPFPCSDELWQE
+181 SPFPSSDELWHE

-207 DLTLAKNAVAMDAE
+207 DLTLARNAVAMDAE

-228 KMRSLTGIDNPRSTS
+228 KMRALTGIDNPRSTS
-243 QLDMWLR
+243 QLDVWLR

-284 LIAKSSV
+284 LISKSSV

-402 WRMKAFAD
+402 WRMKAFAE

-436 RQKGKVAELAC
+436 RQKGKVAELA
-447 IAEGQLVLTNHGE
+447 
-460 KTIETVTTDDLVWDG
+460 
-475 EQWVAHEGVI
+475 
-485 YRGIKEVMTYEGLTA
+485 
-500 TPDHLVYVE
+500 
-509 GQKEPM
+509 
-515 DFRIATT
+515 
-522 RRAHLIQTAAR
+522 
-533 GAALWLGE
+533 
-541 DHISRE
+541 
-547 KMERKIQPLLRADR
+547 
-561 MHRMPRETM
+561 
-570 DRAEQ
+570 
-575 SNCGKIERLPELLTE
+575 
-590 ESYTALARQETNSS
+590 
-604 QTEMHKSKGRQLQK
+604 
-618 LRRQR
+618 
-623 DRVQVRVCHR
+623 
-633 RGTIHSRKYGTSTQ
+633 
-647 GIRTRSYRYQW
+647 
-658 QLRARKS
+658 
-665 EIYIAQREPSEQALN
+665 
-680 RSESLG
+680 
-686 PEILAVQLQRSNTQA
+686 
-701 ETRVDQTA
+701 
-709 DHSGREE
+709 
-716 SCQKETQVLATYS
+716 
-729 GKTRV
+729 
-734 YDIRNAGPHH
+734 
-744 RYTVSGKLV
+744 
-753 HNCGYGGSVGALK
+753 CGYGGSVGALK

-862 ARLESYGPKFVE
+862 ARLESYGPKLVE
-874 NCLAEGTQVL
+874 NLV
-884 TDRGWIEIQN
+884 
-894 VTTKDALWDGEQWVS
+894 
-909 HEGLINKG
+909 
-917 IQEVINIDGALM
+917 
-929 TPDHKVLT
+929 
-937 QEGWKNAPSC
+937 
-947 KGLKRYEVKQPN
+947 
-959 SDRVRR
+959 
-965 VEREEI
+965 
-971 PVEGKMRLWERVH
+971 
-984 HDCRA
+984 
-989 FFRRKAEIL
+989 
-998 RLLERKAN
+998 
-1006 KHCKRNP
+1006 
-1013 QALQTPFIP
+1013 
-1022 CLAFNEGTLHGSYSS
+1022 
-1037 SLGQLWRQGNQ
+1037 QG
-1048 SLRQMARIIR
+1048 
-1058 EFLGGYVTNLPERAN
+1058 
-1073 AGQNRREWEL
+1073 
-1083 HSRELQMGGLQNP
+1083 
-1096 VQKQTSK
+1096 
-1103 YTDRYTLGQDNC
+1103 
-1115 ERGCRSFRNRG
+1115 
-1126 HNAPLQNTAWLDD
+1126 
-1139 RYLVRK
+1139 
-1145 TGLKKQVYDLKNA
+1145 
-1158 GPNHRFTIKTEAGP
+1158 
-1172 MIVHNCVQAIS
+1172 IS

-1190 MKQVGP
+1190 MKRVGP
-1196 DARICMHIHDELVI
+1196 EARICMHIHDELVI